1 MKRILISAA
10 LLAATTSALQAHTL
24 DGIVK
29 DNKTGEPLI
38 GTVIRVKELPN
49 VSTTT
54 GLDGT
59 FTLHELPDK
68 GKFTIIVTYMSY
80 KTKEMVVDLAKD
92 YSKGG
97 KDGKDGQF
105 TIAMDE
111 DTKQLG
117 EVVVTGHREYRSD
130 RSAVETVKNAG
141 NVLNVMSQQSIQL
154 SPDVNVAS
162 VLQRVSG
169 VTMERD
175 ASGEASY
182 AILRGMDKRYN
193 YTLVNGVKIPSPDDK
208 NRYIPLN
215 IFPSD
220 LMDRLVVSKS
230 LTADMEGDAAGGVV
244 DMVMKDAPSRF
255 QLQANA
261 AIGATD
267 YFWKDGRNYLTSN
280 RSDYTHKA
288 PYEAFGSEYK
298 AQMGSSK
305 DGSSQIGDF
314 KAGPTQL
321 KSYSNPA
328 PNFIGGLSIGNRF
341 WNDRLGVMLAG
352 SIQNTFRGTERT
364 YNSVKMASGE
374 QAMYISN
381 LHHRYYSIHDL
392 TAGAHA
398 KIDLT
403 LGNQLMPGAHK
414 LEWYNMYV
422 RTNSKGI
429 RYNNGISTE
438 YIGADSYT
446 QDDEVR
452 STSITQ
458 TIFATN
464 LKGTHHL
471 SKDFTIDWSGIFSQ
485 AKEEDPDR
493 TYVTLTNTVSTSSAD
508 VTASSDGSSDVD
520 AVGGSIWDTNKNI
533 VKTLPKSME
542 RRYQHNKDTDWAG
555 YINLSYD
562 THFANGVDAL
572 WKAGAQ
578 YRCKERSNRYYSYIF
593 NPADISQQLNGNGL
607 DQFAA
612 IDWVC
617 KTPYSQAS
625 QLNYDS
631 KEHIGGAYA
640 MVTFRSNLGELNA
653 GFRAEHTNQIYTMLQ
668 HFRNMGQVGEQSY
681 WDYLPSASI
690 KWTPTKKMN
699 VRLSY
704 YRSINRPGFY
714 EIVPYQIQGEEYQEK
729 GNPNLKRAR
738 IDNID
743 LRWEWFPSATEQV
756 LAGVFYKYLKDPIEQ
771 VFVTSDGKIGA
782 GTDAYYLPDNLG
794 NAKNMGFEIDVI
806 KYIRHFG
813 LKANYTYTHS
823 EITTSK
829 REYQEGSAEYKTGVT
844 QTRPLVNQAPH
855 TANLSLLY
863 KDTSHGW
870 NAQLAASYTGT
881 KLALVSPFKDAD
893 QWDKAMF
900 GLDLSAEKQFKNG
913 FSVFLKAN
921 NLLDAKRERFL
932 KTVNKSNLEYEGQK
946 SDKTIVGT
954 YQYGRTFLLGV
965 RYKL

>member
-1 MKRILISAA
+1 MSAA
-10 LLAATTSALQAHTL
+10 LLAASATAIQAHTL

-38 GTVIRVKELPN
+38 GTVVRVKELPN
-49 VSTTT
+49 VGTTT
-54 GLDGT
+54 GLDGS

-68 GKFTIIVTYMSY
+68 GKYTLVVSFMAY
-80 KTKEMVVDLAKD
+80 KTKEIVVDVANDDKVD
-92 YSKGG
+92 
-97 KDGKDGQF
+97 
-105 TIAMDE
+105 IPMDE
-111 DTKQLG
+111 DLKQLG
-117 EVVVTGHREYRSD
+117 EVVVTGRREYRSD
-130 RSAVETVKNAG
+130 RSAVESVKNAG

-244 DMVMKDAPSRF
+244 DMVMKDAPSCF

-261 AIGATD
+261 AIGTTD
-267 YFWKDGRNYLTSN
+267 YFWKDGRDYLTSN
-280 RSDYTHKA
+280 RSDYTKKA

-298 AQMGSSK
+298 ASMS
-305 DGSSQIGDF
+305 DF
-314 KAGPTQL
+314 KNGPMQL
-321 KSYSNPA
+321 KSHSMPA
-328 PNFIGGLSIGNRF
+328 PNFIGGLSVGNRF

-374 QAMYISN
+374 QAMYISKLN
-381 LHHRYYSIHDL
+381 HRYYSIHDL
-392 TAGAHA
+392 TTGVHA
-398 KIDLT
+398 KVDLT
-403 LGNQLMPGAHK
+403 LPKHK
-414 LEWYNMYV
+414 IEWYNMYV
-422 RTNSKGI
+422 RTNSKGV
-429 RYNNGISTE
+429 RYNNSIGTE
-438 YIGADSYT
+438 YIGANSYT
-446 QDDEVR
+446 QDDEIR
-452 STSITQ
+452 SLSTTQ
-458 TIFATN
+458 SIFATN

-471 SKDFTIDWSGIFSQ
+471 TKNFTLDWSGIFSQ

-493 TYVTLTNTVSTSSAD
+493 TYVTLSNSVSTEAD
-508 VTASSDGSSDVD
+508 ADGNILS
-520 AVGGSIWDTNKNI
+520 GNLWDTNKNI
-533 VKTLPKSME
+533 TKTFPKDAE
-542 RRYQHNKDTDWAG
+542 RRFQHNMDTDWAG
-555 YINLSYD
+555 YINLTYD
-562 THFANGVDAL
+562 THFANDVEAL

-578 YRCKERSNRYYSYIF
+578 YRRKERSNRYYSYIF
-593 NPADISQQLNGNGL
+593 SPADNAQDLDGNGL
-607 DQFAA
+607 EQFDNV
-612 IDWVC
+612 DWVC

-625 QLNYDS
+625 QLNYNS
-631 KEHIGGAYA
+631 KEHIGGAYT
-640 MVTFRSNLGELNA
+640 MVTLKTKLGELIA

-668 HFRNMGQVGEQSY
+668 HFRNMGQTGEQSY
-681 WDYLPSASI
+681 WDYLPSASL

-699 VRLSY
+699 IRLSY

-714 EIVPYQIQGEEYQEK
+714 EIVPYQIMGEEYQEK

-743 LRWEWFPSATEQV
+743 LRWEWFPSKTEQI

-782 GTDAYYLPDNLG
+782 GTDAYYMPDNLG

-813 LKANYTYTHS
+813 IKANYTYTYS
-823 EITTSK
+823 KITTSK
-829 REYQEGSAEYKTGVT
+829 REYKEGSAEYKSGVT
-844 QTRPLVNQAPH
+844 QSRPLVNQAPH
-855 TANLSLLY
+855 TANISLLY
-863 KDTSHGW
+863 KDTENGW
-870 NAQLAASYTGT
+870 NAQLASSFTGA

-900 GLDLSAEKQFKNG
+900 GIDLSAEKQFKNG
-913 FSVFLKAN
+913 FSIFFKAN
-921 NLLDAKRERFL
+921 NLLDAKRERYL
-932 KTVNKSNLEYEGQK
+932 KTVNESNLQYADQKSN
-946 SDKTIVGT
+946 KTIIGT
-954 YQYGRTFLLGV
+954 YKYGRTFLLGV

>member
-1 MKRILISAA
+1 MIQFILSAV
-10 LLAATTSALQAHTL
+10 LIAASATVVSAHTL

-29 DNKTGEPLI
+29 DNRTGEPLI
-38 GTVIRVKELPN
+38 GSVVEVKELPS
-49 VSTTT
+49 VKTTT
-54 GLDGT
+54 GLDGS

-68 GKFTIIVTYMSY
+68 GRYTLVVRYISY
-80 KTKEMVVDLAKD
+80 KTREIPVEVSDKGVV
-92 YSKGG
+92 
-97 KDGKDGQF
+97 
-105 TIAMDE
+105 TITLDE
-111 DTKQLG
+111 DLHQLG
-117 EVVVTGHREYRSD
+117 EVVIKGHKEYHSD
-130 RSAVETVKNAG
+130 RSAIDMEKTAG

-244 DMVMKDAPSRF
+244 DMVMKDAPSHF
-255 QLQANA
+255 QIQANA
-261 AIGATD
+261 AVGTSD
-267 YFWKDGRNYLTSN
+267 YFWKDSRDYLTSN

-288 PYEAFGSEYK
+288 PYEVNGPEYK
-298 AQMGSSK
+298 AATS
-305 DGSSQIGDF
+305 DF
-314 KAGPTQL
+314 SNGPTQI
-321 KSYSNPA
+321 SRHSMPA
-328 PNFIGGLSIGNRF
+328 PNFVGGLSIGNRF
-341 WNDRLGVMLAG
+341 WKDRIGVMLAG

-374 QAMYISN
+374 QSMYISS
-381 LHHRYYSIHDL
+381 LQHRYYSIHDF
-392 TAGAHA
+392 TAGVHA
-398 KIDLT
+398 KVDL
-403 LGNQLMPGAHK
+403 QLENNK

-422 RTNSKGI
+422 CTNSKSV
-429 RYNNGISTE
+429 RYNNSVNTE
-438 YIGADSYT
+438 YISSDSYT
-446 QDDEVR
+446 QDDETR
-452 STSITQ
+452 SLSQTQ
-458 TIFATN
+458 SIFATH

-471 SKDFTIDWSGIFSQ
+471 TKDFTADWAGIFSQ
-485 AKEEDPDR
+485 AKAEDPDR
-493 TYVTLTNTVSTSSAD
+493 VYLSLTNTVQSAD
-508 VTASSDGSSDVD
+508 GVDGSLWS
-520 AVGGSIWDTNKNI
+520 GNKNI
-533 VKTLPKSME
+533 LKTLPKNME
-542 RRYQHNKDTDWAG
+542 RRFQHNTDKDWAG
-555 YINLSYD
+555 YINLAYNSQLGND
-562 THFANGVDAL
+562 INAL

-578 YRCKERSNRYYSYIF
+578 YRRKERGNRYYSYIF
-593 NPADISQQLNGNGL
+593 NPSDISQKLDGNGF

-612 IDWVC
+612 IDWTC

-631 KEHIGGAYA
+631 KEHIGAAYI
-640 MVTFRSNLGELNA
+640 MTTLKSRWGELNA
-653 GFRAEHTNQIYTMLQ
+653 GVRAEHTNQIYTMLQ
-668 HFRNMGQVGEQSY
+668 KFRNMGQVGEQSY
-681 WDYLPSASI
+681 WDWLPSASI

-714 EIVPYQIQGEEYQEK
+714 EIVPYQIMGEEYQEK

-738 IDNID
+738 IDNVN

-756 LAGVFYKYLKDPIEQ
+756 LAGVFYKYLQDPIEQ
-771 VFVTSDGKIGA
+771 VFVAADGKLGSGA
-782 GTDAYYLPDNLG
+782 DAYYMPDNLG
-794 NAKNMGFEIDVI
+794 NAKNYGFEIDVV

-813 LKANYTYTHS
+813 IKANYTYTHS
-823 EITTSK
+823 TITTTK
-829 REYQEGSAEYKTGVT
+829 REYKEGSAEYKTGVT

-863 KDTSHGW
+863 KDTNYGW

-900 GLDLSAEKQFKNG
+900 GLDFSMEKKFPCG
-913 FSVFLKAN
+913 VSVFLKAN
-921 NLLDAKRERFL
+921 NLLDAKRERYL
-932 KTVNKSNLEYEGQK
+932 KTVNQSNLEYEGQR

-954 YQYGRTFLLGV
+954 YKYGRTFLIGV
-965 RYKL
+965 RVKM

>member
-1 MKRILISAA
+1 MKRLFMSAA
-10 LLAATTSALQAHTL
+10 LLAASATAIQAHTL

-38 GTVIRVKELPN
+38 GTVVRVKELPN
-49 VSTTT
+49 VGTTT
-54 GLDGT
+54 GLDGS

-68 GKFTIIVTYMSY
+68 GKYTLVVSFMAY
-80 KTKEMVVDLAKD
+80 KTKEIVVDVANDDKVD
-92 YSKGG
+92 
-97 KDGKDGQF
+97 
-105 TIAMDE
+105 IPMDE
-111 DTKQLG
+111 DLKQLG
-117 EVVVTGHREYRSD
+117 EVVVTGRREYRSD
-130 RSAVETVKNAG
+130 RSAVESVKNAG

-244 DMVMKDAPSRF
+244 DMVMKDAPSCF

-261 AIGATD
+261 AIGTTD
-267 YFWKDGRNYLTSN
+267 YFWKDGRDYLTSN
-280 RSDYTHKA
+280 RSDYTKKA

-298 AQMGSSK
+298 ASMS
-305 DGSSQIGDF
+305 DF
-314 KAGPTQL
+314 KNGPMQL
-321 KSYSNPA
+321 KSHSMPA
-328 PNFIGGLSIGNRF
+328 PNFIGGLSVGNRF

-374 QAMYISN
+374 QAMYISKLN
-381 LHHRYYSIHDL
+381 HRYYSIHDL
-392 TAGAHA
+392 TTGVHA
-398 KIDLT
+398 KVDLT
-403 LGNQLMPGAHK
+403 LPKHK
-414 LEWYNMYV
+414 IEWYNMYV
-422 RTNSKGI
+422 RTNSKGV
-429 RYNNGISTE
+429 RYNNSIGTE
-438 YIGADSYT
+438 YIGANSYT
-446 QDDEVR
+446 QDDEIR
-452 STSITQ
+452 SLSTTQ
-458 TIFATN
+458 SIFATN

-471 SKDFTIDWSGIFSQ
+471 TKNFTLDWSGIFSQ

-493 TYVTLTNTVSTSSAD
+493 TYVTLSNSVSTEAD
-508 VTASSDGSSDVD
+508 ADGNILS
-520 AVGGSIWDTNKNI
+520 GNLWDTNKNI
-533 VKTLPKSME
+533 TKTFPKDAE
-542 RRYQHNKDTDWAG
+542 RRFQHNMDTDWAG
-555 YINLSYD
+555 YINLTYD
-562 THFANGVDAL
+562 THFANDVEAL

-578 YRCKERSNRYYSYIF
+578 YRRKERSNRYYSYIF
-593 NPADISQQLNGNGL
+593 SPADNAQDLDGNGL
-607 DQFAA
+607 EQFDNV
-612 IDWVC
+612 DWVC

-625 QLNYDS
+625 QLNYNS
-631 KEHIGGAYA
+631 KEHIGGAYT
-640 MVTFRSNLGELNA
+640 MVTLKTKLGELIA

-668 HFRNMGQVGEQSY
+668 HFRNMGQTGEQSY
-681 WDYLPSASI
+681 WDYLPSASL

-699 VRLSY
+699 IRLSY

-714 EIVPYQIQGEEYQEK
+714 EIVPYQIMGEEYQEK

-743 LRWEWFPSATEQV
+743 LRWEWFPSKTEQI

-782 GTDAYYLPDNLG
+782 GTDAYYMPDNLG

-813 LKANYTYTHS
+813 IKANYTYTYS
-823 EITTSK
+823 KITTSK
-829 REYQEGSAEYKTGVT
+829 REYKEGSAEYKSGVT
-844 QTRPLVNQAPH
+844 QSRPLVNQAPH
-855 TANLSLLY
+855 TANISLLY
-863 KDTSHGW
+863 KDTENGW
-870 NAQLAASYTGT
+870 NAQLASSFTGA

-900 GLDLSAEKQFKNG
+900 GIDLSAEKQFKNG
-913 FSVFLKAN
+913 FSIFFKAN
-921 NLLDAKRERFL
+921 NLLDAKRERYL
-932 KTVNKSNLEYEGQK
+932 KTVNESNLQYADQKSN
-946 SDKTIVGT
+946 KTIIGT
-954 YQYGRTFLLGV
+954 YKYGRTFLLGV

>member
-1 MKRILISAA
+1 MKQFLLSAA
-10 LLAATTSALQAHTL
+10 LIAVSTTVATAHTL

-29 DNKTGEPLI
+29 DNRTGEPLI
-38 GTVIRVKELPN
+38 GSVIEVKELPS
-49 VSTTT
+49 VKTTT
-54 GLDGT
+54 GLDGS

-68 GKFTIIVTYMSY
+68 GRYTLVVRYISY
-80 KTKEMVVDLAKD
+80 KTREIPVDVSD
-92 YSKGG
+92 KGIVNI
-97 KDGKDGQF
+97 
-105 TIAMDE
+105 TLDE
-111 DTKQLG
+111 DSHELG
-117 EVVVTGHREYRSD
+117 EVVIKGHKEYHSD
-130 RSAVETVKNAG
+130 RSAIDMEKTAS

-154 SPDVNVAS
+154 SPDVNVAT

-244 DMVMKDAPSRF
+244 DMVMKDAPSHF
-255 QLQANA
+255 QIQANA
-261 AIGATD
+261 AVGASD
-267 YFWKDGRNYLTSN
+267 YFWKDSRDYLTSN

-288 PYEAFGSEYK
+288 PYEVNGPEYK
-298 AQMGSSK
+298 ATTS
-305 DGSSQIGDF
+305 DF
-314 KAGPTQL
+314 ASGPTQI
-321 KSYSNPA
+321 SSHSMPT
-328 PNFIGGLSIGNRF
+328 PNFVGGLSIGNRF
-341 WNDRLGVMLAG
+341 WKDRIGVMLAG

-374 QAMYISN
+374 QAMYIYS
-381 LHHRYYSIHDL
+381 LQHRYYSIHDL
-392 TAGAHA
+392 TAGVHA
-398 KIDLT
+398 KVDL
-403 LGNQLMPGAHK
+403 QLEYNK
-414 LEWYNMYV
+414 FEWYNMYV
-422 RTNSKGI
+422 RTNSKGV
-429 RYNNGISTE
+429 RYNNSVNTE
-438 YIGADSYT
+438 YISSDSYT
-446 QDDEVR
+446 QDDETR
-452 STSITQ
+452 SLSQTQ
-458 TIFATN
+458 SIFATHI
-464 LKGTHHL
+464 KGTHHL
-471 SKDFTIDWSGIFSQ
+471 TKDFTVDWAGIFSQ
-485 AKEEDPDR
+485 AKSEDPDR
-493 TYVTLTNTVSTSSAD
+493 VYLSLTNTIHSTEG
-508 VTASSDGSSDVD
+508 VDGSLWS
-520 AVGGSIWDTNKNI
+520 GNKNI
-533 VKTLPKSME
+533 LKTMPKNME
-542 RRYQHNKDTDWAG
+542 RRFQHNTDKDWAG
-555 YINLSYD
+555 YINLTYNTQLGND
-562 THFANGVDAL
+562 INAL

-578 YRCKERSNRYYSYIF
+578 YRRKERGNRFYSYNF
-593 NPADISQQLNGNGL
+593 TPTDISQKLDGNGF

-612 IDWVC
+612 IDWTC

-631 KEHIGGAYA
+631 KEHIGAAYI
-640 MVTFRSNLGELNA
+640 MTTLKSRWGELNA
-653 GFRAEHTNQIYTMLQ
+653 GLRAEHTNQIYTMLQ
-668 HFRNMGQVGEQSY
+668 KFRNMGQVGEQSY
-681 WDYLPSASI
+681 WDWLPSASL

-714 EIVPYQIQGEEYQEK
+714 EIVPYQIMGEEYQEK

-738 IDNID
+738 IDNVD

-756 LAGVFYKYLKDPIEQ
+756 LAGVFYKYLQDPIEQ
-771 VFVTSDGKIGA
+771 VFVAADGKLGSGA
-782 GTDAYYLPDNLG
+782 DAYYMPDNLG
-794 NAKNMGFEIDVI
+794 NAKNYGFEIDVV

-813 LKANYTYTHS
+813 IKANYTYTHS
-823 EITTSK
+823 TITTTK
-829 REYQEGSAEYKTGVT
+829 REYKEGSAEYKTGVT

-863 KDTSHGW
+863 KDTNYGW

-900 GLDLSAEKQFKNG
+900 GLDFSMEKKFPCG
-913 FSVFLKAN
+913 VSVFLKAN
-921 NLLDAKRERFL
+921 NLLDTKRERYL
-932 KTVNKSNLEYEGQK
+932 KTVNQSNLEYEGQS

-954 YQYGRTFLLGV
+954 YKYGRTYLVGV
-965 RYKL
+965 RVKI

>member
-1 MKRILISAA
+1 MKQFLLSTALIAVSTTV
-10 LLAATTSALQAHTL
+10 ATAHTL

-29 DNKTGEPLI
+29 DNRTGEPLI
-38 GTVIRVKELPN
+38 GSVIEVKELPS
-49 VSTTT
+49 VKTTT
-54 GLDGT
+54 GLDGS

-68 GKFTIIVTYMSY
+68 GRYTLVVRYISY
-80 KTKEMVVDLAKD
+80 KTREIPVDVSD
-92 YSKGG
+92 KGIVNI
-97 KDGKDGQF
+97 
-105 TIAMDE
+105 TLDE
-111 DTKQLG
+111 DLRELG
-117 EVVVTGHREYRSD
+117 EVVIKGHKEYHSD
-130 RSAVETVKNAG
+130 RSAIDMEKTAG

-154 SPDVNVAS
+154 SPDVNVAT

-244 DMVMKDAPSRF
+244 DMVMKDAPSHF
-255 QLQANA
+255 QIQANA
-261 AIGATD
+261 AVGASD
-267 YFWKDGRNYLTSN
+267 YFWKDSRDYLTSN

-288 PYEAFGSEYK
+288 PYEVNGPEYK
-298 AQMGSSK
+298 ATTS
-305 DGSSQIGDF
+305 DF
-314 KAGPTQL
+314 ASGPTQI
-321 KSYSNPA
+321 SRHSMPA
-328 PNFIGGLSIGNRF
+328 PNFVGGLSIGNRF
-341 WNDRLGVMLAG
+341 WKDRIGVMLAG

-374 QAMYISN
+374 QAMYIYS
-381 LHHRYYSIHDL
+381 LQHRYYSIHDL
-392 TAGAHA
+392 TAGVHA
-398 KIDLT
+398 KVDL
-403 LGNQLMPGAHK
+403 QLENNK
-414 LEWYNMYV
+414 FEWYNMYV
-422 RTNSKGI
+422 RTNSNGV
-429 RYNNGISTE
+429 RYNNSVNTE
-438 YIGADSYT
+438 YISSDSYT
-446 QDDEVR
+446 QDDETR
-452 STSITQ
+452 SLSQTQ
-458 TIFATN
+458 SIFATHI
-464 LKGTHHL
+464 KGTHHL
-471 SKDFTIDWSGIFSQ
+471 TKDFTVDWAGIFSQ
-485 AKEEDPDR
+485 AKSEDPDR
-493 TYVTLTNTVSTSSAD
+493 VYLSLTNTIHSAEG
-508 VTASSDGSSDVD
+508 VDGSLWS
-520 AVGGSIWDTNKNI
+520 GNKNI
-533 VKTLPKSME
+533 LKTMPKNME
-542 RRYQHNKDTDWAG
+542 RRFQHNTDKDWAG
-555 YINLSYD
+555 YINLAYNSQLG
-562 THFANGVDAL
+562 NNINAL

-578 YRCKERSNRYYSYIF
+578 YRRKERGNRYYSYNF
-593 NPADISQQLNGNGL
+593 TPTDISQKLDGNGF

-612 IDWVC
+612 IDWTC

-631 KEHIGGAYA
+631 KEHIGAAYI
-640 MVTFRSNLGELNA
+640 MTTLKSRWGELNA
-653 GFRAEHTNQIYTMLQ
+653 GLRAEHTNQIYTMLQ
-668 HFRNMGQVGEQSY
+668 KFRNMGQVGEQSY
-681 WDYLPSASI
+681 WDWLPSASL

-714 EIVPYQIQGEEYQEK
+714 EIVPYQIMGEEYQEK

-756 LAGVFYKYLKDPIEQ
+756 LAGVFYKYLQDPIEQ
-771 VFVTSDGKIGA
+771 VFVAADGKLGSGA
-782 GTDAYYLPDNLG
+782 DAYYMPDNLG
-794 NAKNMGFEIDVI
+794 NAKNYGFEIDVV

-813 LKANYTYTHS
+813 IKANYTYTHS
-823 EITTSK
+823 RITTSK
-829 REYQEGSAEYKTGVT
+829 REYKEGSAEYKTGVT
-844 QTRPLVNQAPH
+844 QSRPLVNQAPH

-863 KDTSHGW
+863 KDTNYGW

-900 GLDLSAEKQFKNG
+900 GLDFSMEKKFPCG
-913 FSVFLKAN
+913 VSVFLKAN
-921 NLLDAKRERFL
+921 NLLDAKRERYL
-932 KTVNKSNLEYEGQK
+932 KTVNQSNLEYEGQS

-954 YQYGRTFLLGV
+954 YKYGRTYLVGV
-965 RYKL
+965 RVKI

>member
-1 MKRILISAA
+1 MKRLFMSAA
-10 LLAATTSALQAHTL
+10 LLAASATAIQAHTL

-38 GTVIRVKELPN
+38 GTVVRVKELPN
-49 VSTTT
+49 VGTTT
-54 GLDGT
+54 GLDGS

-68 GKFTIIVTYMSY
+68 GKYTLVVSFMAY
-80 KTKEMVVDLAKD
+80 KTKEIVVDVANDDKVD
-92 YSKGG
+92 
-97 KDGKDGQF
+97 
-105 TIAMDE
+105 IPMDE
-111 DTKQLG
+111 DLKQLG
-117 EVVVTGHREYRSD
+117 EVVVTGRREYRSE
-130 RSAVETVKNAG
+130 RSAVESVKNAG

-244 DMVMKDAPSRF
+244 DMVMKDAPSCF

-261 AIGATD
+261 AIGTTD
-267 YFWKDGRNYLTSN
+267 YFWKDGRDYLTSN
-280 RSDYTHKA
+280 RSDYTKKA

-298 AQMGSSK
+298 ASMS
-305 DGSSQIGDF
+305 DF
-314 KAGPTQL
+314 KNGPMQL
-321 KSYSNPA
+321 KSHSMPA
-328 PNFIGGLSIGNRF
+328 PNFIGGLSVGNRF

-374 QAMYISN
+374 QAMYISKLN
-381 LHHRYYSIHDL
+381 HRYYSIHDL
-392 TAGAHA
+392 TTGVHA
-398 KIDLT
+398 KVDLT
-403 LGNQLMPGAHK
+403 LPKHK
-414 LEWYNMYV
+414 IEWYNMYV
-422 RTNSKGI
+422 RTNSKGV
-429 RYNNGISTE
+429 RYNNSIGTE
-438 YIGADSYT
+438 YIGANSYT
-446 QDDEVR
+446 QDDEIR
-452 STSITQ
+452 SLSTTQ
-458 TIFATN
+458 SIFATN

-471 SKDFTIDWSGIFSQ
+471 TKNFTLDWSGIFSQ

-493 TYVTLTNTVSTSSAD
+493 TYVTLSNSVSTEAD
-508 VTASSDGSSDVD
+508 ADGNILS
-520 AVGGSIWDTNKNI
+520 GNLWDSNKNI
-533 VKTLPKSME
+533 TKTFPKDAE
-542 RRYQHNKDTDWAG
+542 RRFQHNKDTDWAG
-555 YINLSYD
+555 YINLTYD
-562 THFANGVDAL
+562 THFANDVEAL

-578 YRCKERSNRYYSYIF
+578 YRRKERSNRYYSYIF
-593 NPADISQQLNGNGL
+593 SPADNAQDLDGNGL
-607 DQFAA
+607 EQFDNV
-612 IDWVC
+612 DWVC

-631 KEHIGGAYA
+631 KEHIGGAYT
-640 MVTFRSNLGELNA
+640 MVTLKTKLGELIA

-668 HFRNMGQVGEQSY
+668 HFRNMGQTGEQSY
-681 WDYLPSASI
+681 WDYLPSASL

-699 VRLSY
+699 IRLSY

-714 EIVPYQIQGEEYQEK
+714 EIVPYQIMGEEYQEK

-743 LRWEWFPSATEQV
+743 LRWEWFPSKTEQI

-782 GTDAYYLPDNLG
+782 GTDAYYMPDNLG

-813 LKANYTYTHS
+813 IKANYTYTYS
-823 EITTSK
+823 KITTSK
-829 REYQEGSAEYKTGVT
+829 REYKEGSAEYKSGVT
-844 QTRPLVNQAPH
+844 QSRPLVNQAPH
-855 TANLSLLY
+855 TANISLLY
-863 KDTSHGW
+863 KDTENGW
-870 NAQLAASYTGT
+870 NAQLASSFTGA

-913 FSVFLKAN
+913 FSIFFKAN
-921 NLLDAKRERFL
+921 NLLDAKRERYL
-932 KTVNKSNLEYEGQK
+932 KTVNESNLQYADQKSN
-946 SDKTIVGT
+946 KTIIGT
-954 YQYGRTFLLGV
+954 YKYGRTFLLGV

>member
-1 MKRILISAA
+1 MSAA
-10 LLAATTSALQAHTL
+10 LLAASATAIQAHTL

-38 GTVIRVKELPN
+38 GTVVRVKELPN
-49 VSTTT
+49 VGTTT
-54 GLDGT
+54 GLDGS

-68 GKFTIIVTYMSY
+68 GKYTLVVSFMAY
-80 KTKEMVVDLAKD
+80 KTKEIVVDVANDDKVD
-92 YSKGG
+92 
-97 KDGKDGQF
+97 
-105 TIAMDE
+105 IPMDE
-111 DTKQLG
+111 DLKQLG
-117 EVVVTGHREYRSD
+117 EVVVTGRREYRSD

-230 LTADMEGDAAGGVV
+230 LTADMEADAAGGVV
-244 DMVMKDAPSRF
+244 DMVMKDAPSCF

-261 AIGATD
+261 AIGTTD
-267 YFWKDGRNYLTSN
+267 YFWKDGRDYLTSN
-280 RSDYTHKA
+280 RSDYTKKA

-298 AQMGSSK
+298 ASMS
-305 DGSSQIGDF
+305 DF
-314 KAGPTQL
+314 KNGPVQL
-321 KSYSNPA
+321 KSHSIPA
-328 PNFIGGLSIGNRF
+328 PNFIGGLSIGSRF

-374 QAMYISN
+374 HAMYISKLN
-381 LHHRYYSIHDL
+381 HRYYSIHDL
-392 TAGAHA
+392 TTGAHA
-398 KIDLT
+398 KVDLT
-403 LGNQLMPGAHK
+403 LPKHK
-414 LEWYNMYV
+414 IEWYNMYV
-422 RTNSKGI
+422 RTNSKGV
-429 RYNNGISTE
+429 RYNNSIGTE
-438 YIGADSYT
+438 YIGANSYT
-446 QDDEVR
+446 QDDEIR
-452 STSITQ
+452 SLSTTQ
-458 TIFATN
+458 SIFATN

-471 SKDFTIDWSGIFSQ
+471 TKNFTLDWSGIFSQ

-493 TYVTLTNTVSTSSAD
+493 TYVTLSNSVSTEAD
-508 VTASSDGSSDVD
+508 ADGNILS
-520 AVGGSIWDTNKNI
+520 GNLWDTNKNI
-533 VKTLPKSME
+533 TKTFPKDAE
-542 RRYQHNKDTDWAG
+542 RRFQHNMDTDWAG
-555 YINLSYD
+555 YINLTYD
-562 THFANGVDAL
+562 THFANDVEAL

-578 YRCKERSNRYYSYIF
+578 YRRKERCNRYYSYIF
-593 NPADISQQLNGNGL
+593 SPADNAQDLDGNGL
-607 DQFAA
+607 EQFDNV
-612 IDWVC
+612 DWVC

-640 MVTFRSNLGELNA
+640 MVTLKTKLGELIA

-668 HFRNMGQVGEQSY
+668 HFRNMGQIGEQSY
-681 WDYLPSASI
+681 WDYLPSASL

-714 EIVPYQIQGEEYQEK
+714 EIVPYQIMGEEYQEK

-743 LRWEWFPSATEQV
+743 LRWEWFPSKTEQI

-782 GTDAYYLPDNLG
+782 GTDAYYMPDNLG

-813 LKANYTYTHS
+813 IKANYTYTYS
-823 EITTSK
+823 KITTSK
-829 REYQEGSAEYKTGVT
+829 REYKEGSAEYQSGVT
-844 QTRPLVNQAPH
+844 QSRPLVNQAPH
-855 TANLSLLY
+855 TANISLLY
-863 KDTSHGW
+863 KDTENGW
-870 NAQLAASYTGT
+870 NAQLASSFTGA

-893 QWDKAMF
+893 QWEKAMF

-913 FSVFLKAN
+913 FSIFFKAN
-921 NLLDAKRERFL
+921 NLLDAKRERYL
-932 KTVNKSNLEYEGQK
+932 KTVNESNLEYEGQK
-946 SDKTIVGT
+946 SNKTIIGT
-954 YQYGRTFLLGV
+954 YKYGRTFLLGV

>member
-1 MKRILISAA
+1 MKKYLISAA
-10 LLAATTSALQAHTL
+10 LLAAAATSISAHTL
-24 DGIVK
+24 DGLVK

-59 FTLHELPDK
+59 FTLHELPEK
-68 GKFTIIVTYMSY
+68 GKFTLVISYMSY
-80 KTKEMVVDLAKD
+80 KTKELVVDVAK
-92 YSKGG
+92 
-97 KDGKDGQF
+97 KDKVD
-105 TIAMDE
+105 IPLDE
-111 DTKQLG
+111 DSKQLG
-117 EVVVTGHREYRSD
+117 EVVVTGHKEYHSD
-130 RSAVETVKNAG
+130 RSAIDLEKTAG

-215 IFPSD
+215 LFPSD

-244 DMVMKDAPSRF
+244 DMVMKDAPSHF
-255 QLQANA
+255 QLQANG
-261 AIGATD
+261 AIGASD

-280 RSDYTHKA
+280 RSDYTHES
-288 PYEAFGSEYK
+288 PYEANGKDYK
-298 AQMGSSK
+298 ATMA
-305 DGSSQIGDF
+305 DF
-314 KAGPTQL
+314 KNGPMQV
-321 KSYSNPA
+321 KSHSIPA

-341 WNDRLGVMLAG
+341 WKDCLGVMLAG
-352 SIQNTFRGTERT
+352 SIQNVFRGTERT

-374 QAMYISN
+374 QAMYISSLN
-381 LHHRYYSIHDL
+381 HRYYSIHDL
-392 TAGAHA
+392 TTGLHA
-398 KIDLT
+398 KIDLS
-403 LGNQLMPGAHK
+403 LGNHK

-422 RTNSKGI
+422 RTNSKGL
-429 RYNNGISTE
+429 RYNNSISTE
-438 YIGADSYT
+438 YIGSDTYT
-446 QDDEVR
+446 QDDEIR
-452 STSITQ
+452 SQSQTQ
-458 TIFATN
+458 SIFATN

-471 SKDFTIDWSGIFSQ
+471 TKDFTVDWSGVFSQ

-493 TYVTLTNTVSTSSAD
+493 SYVTLTNSVE
-508 VTASSDGSSDVD
+508 ASQGVD
-520 AVGGSIWDTNKNI
+520 GSIWSNDKSI

-542 RRYQHNKDTDWAG
+542 RRFQHNKDTDRAG

-562 THFANGVDAL
+562 THFSDDVDAL

-578 YRCKERSNRYYSYIF
+578 YRRKERSNRYYSYIF
-593 NPADISQQLNGNGL
+593 NPANISQKLDGNGL
-607 DQFAA
+607 DQFDAA
-612 IDWVC
+612 DWKC
-617 KTPYSQAS
+617 TTPYSQAS

-640 MVTFRSNLGELNA
+640 MVTFRSKLGELNA

-690 KWTPTKKMN
+690 KWTPTQKMN

-714 EIVPYQIQGEEYQEK
+714 EIVPYQIMGEEYQER

-738 IDNID
+738 IDNLD
-743 LRWEWFPSATEQV
+743 LRWEWFPSKTEQV
-756 LAGVFYKYLKDPIEQ
+756 MAGIFYKYLKDPIEQ
-771 VFVTSDGKIGA
+771 VFVASDGKIGA
-782 GTDAYYLPDNLG
+782 GTDAYYMPDNLG

-813 LKANYTYTHS
+813 VKANYTYTHS
-823 EITTSK
+823 RITTSK

-855 TANLSLLY
+855 TANLSFLY
-863 KDTSHGW
+863 KDTNHGW
-870 NAQLAASYTGT
+870 NGQLAASYTGT

-900 GLDLSAEKQFKNG
+900 GLDLSGEKKFHNG
-913 FSVFLKAN
+913 ISIFVKAN
-921 NLLDAKRERFL
+921 NLLDAKRERYL
-932 KTVNKSNLEYEGQK
+932 KTVNKDNLEYEGQR
-946 SDKTIVGT
+946 SDRTIVGT
-954 YQYGRTFLLGV
+954 YKYGRTFLVGV
-965 RYKL
+965 RYNLK

>member
-1 MKRILISAA
+1 MKRLFMSAA
-10 LLAATTSALQAHTL
+10 LLAASATAIQAHTL

-38 GTVIRVKELPN
+38 GTVVRVKELPN
-49 VSTTT
+49 VGTTT
-54 GLDGT
+54 GLDGS

-68 GKFTIIVTYMSY
+68 GKYTLVVSFMAY
-80 KTKEMVVDLAKD
+80 KTKEIVVDVANDEKVD
-92 YSKGG
+92 
-97 KDGKDGQF
+97 
-105 TIAMDE
+105 IPMDE
-111 DTKQLG
+111 DLKQLG
-117 EVVVTGHREYRSD
+117 EVVVTGRREYRSD
-130 RSAVETVKNAG
+130 RSAVESVKNAG
-141 NVLNVMSQQSIQL
+141 NVLIVRRQQSIQL

-244 DMVMKDAPSRF
+244 DMVMKDAPSCF
-255 QLQANA
+255 QFQANA
-261 AIGATD
+261 AIGTTD
-267 YFWKDGRNYLTSN
+267 YFWKDGRDYITSN
-280 RSDYTHKA
+280 RSDYTKKA

-298 AQMGSSK
+298 ASMS
-305 DGSSQIGDF
+305 DF
-314 KAGPTQL
+314 KNGPVQL
-321 KSYSNPA
+321 KSHSMPA
-328 PNFIGGLSIGNRF
+328 PNFIGGLSVGNRF
-341 WNDRLGVMLAG
+341 WNDRLGVILAG

-374 QAMYISN
+374 QAMYISKLN
-381 LHHRYYSIHDL
+381 HRYYSIHDL
-392 TAGAHA
+392 TTGAHA

-403 LGNQLMPGAHK
+403 LPGHK
-414 LEWYNMYV
+414 IEWYNMYV
-422 RTNSKGI
+422 RTNSKGV
-429 RYNNGISTE
+429 RYNNSIGTE
-438 YIGADSYT
+438 YIGANSYT
-446 QDDEVR
+446 QDDEIR
-452 STSITQ
+452 SLSTTQ
-458 TIFATN
+458 SIFATN

-471 SKDFTIDWSGIFSQ
+471 TKNFTLDWSGIFSQ

-493 TYVTLTNTVSTSSAD
+493 TYVTLSNSVSTEAD
-508 VTASSDGSSDVD
+508 ADGNILS
-520 AVGGSIWDTNKNI
+520 GNLWDTNKNI
-533 VKTLPKSME
+533 TKTFPKDAE
-542 RRYQHNKDTDWAG
+542 RRFQHNMDTDWAG
-555 YINLSYD
+555 YINLTYD
-562 THFANGVDAL
+562 THFANDVEAL

-578 YRCKERSNRYYSYIF
+578 YRRKERSNRYYSYIF
-593 NPADISQQLNGNGL
+593 SPADNAQDLDGNGL
-607 DQFAA
+607 EQFDNV
-612 IDWVC
+612 DWVC

-640 MVTFRSNLGELNA
+640 MVTLKTKLGELIA

-668 HFRNMGQVGEQSY
+668 HFRNMGQIGEQSY
-681 WDYLPSASI
+681 WDYLPSASL
-690 KWTPTKKMN
+690 KWTPTKNMN
-699 VRLSY
+699 IRLSY

-714 EIVPYQIQGEEYQEK
+714 EIVPYQIMGEEYQEK

-743 LRWEWFPSATEQV
+743 LRWEWFPSKTEQI

-782 GTDAYYLPDNLG
+782 GTDAYYMPDNLG

-813 LKANYTYTHS
+813 IKANYTYTYS
-823 EITTSK
+823 KITTSK
-829 REYQEGSAEYKTGVT
+829 REYKEGSAEYKSGVT
-844 QTRPLVNQAPH
+844 QSRPLVNQAPH
-855 TANLSLLY
+855 TANISLLY
-863 KDTSHGW
+863 KDTENGW
-870 NAQLAASYTGT
+870 NAQLASSFTGA

-913 FSVFLKAN
+913 FSIFFKAN
-921 NLLDAKRERFL
+921 NLLDAKRERYL
-932 KTVNKSNLEYEGQK
+932 KTVNESNLEYEGQK

>member
-1 MKRILISAA
+1 MKRLFMSAA
-10 LLAATTSALQAHTL
+10 LLAASATAIQAHTL

-38 GTVIRVKELPN
+38 GTVVRVKELPN
-49 VSTTT
+49 VGTTT
-54 GLDGT
+54 GLDGS

-68 GKFTIIVTYMSY
+68 GKYTLVVTFMAY
-80 KTKEMVVDLAKD
+80 KTKEIVVDVANDEKVD
-92 YSKGG
+92 
-97 KDGKDGQF
+97 
-105 TIAMDE
+105 IPMDE
-111 DTKQLG
+111 DLKQLG
-117 EVVVTGHREYRSD
+117 EVVVTGRREYRSD
-130 RSAVETVKNAG
+130 RSAVESVKNAG

-244 DMVMKDAPSRF
+244 DMVMKDAPSCF
-255 QLQANA
+255 QFQANA
-261 AIGATD
+261 AIGTTD
-267 YFWKDGRNYLTSN
+267 YFWKDGRDYLTSN
-280 RSDYTHKA
+280 RSDYTKKA

-298 AQMGSSK
+298 ASMS
-305 DGSSQIGDF
+305 DF
-314 KAGPTQL
+314 KNGPMQL
-321 KSYSNPA
+321 KSHSMPA
-328 PNFIGGLSIGNRF
+328 PNFIGGLSVGNRF

-374 QAMYISN
+374 QAMYISKLN
-381 LHHRYYSIHDL
+381 HRYYSIHDL
-392 TAGAHA
+392 TTGVHA
-398 KIDLT
+398 KVDLT
-403 LGNQLMPGAHK
+403 LPKHK
-414 LEWYNMYV
+414 IEWYNMYV
-422 RTNSKGI
+422 RINSKGV
-429 RYNNGISTE
+429 RYNNSIGTE
-438 YIGADSYT
+438 YIGANSYT
-446 QDDEVR
+446 QDDEIR
-452 STSITQ
+452 SLSTTQ
-458 TIFATN
+458 SIFATN

-471 SKDFTIDWSGIFSQ
+471 TKNFTLDWSGIFSQ

-493 TYVTLTNTVSTSSAD
+493 TYVTLSNSVSTEAD
-508 VTASSDGSSDVD
+508 ADGNILS
-520 AVGGSIWDTNKNI
+520 GNLWDTNKNI
-533 VKTLPKSME
+533 TKTFPKDAE
-542 RRYQHNKDTDWAG
+542 RRFQHNKDTDWAG
-555 YINLSYD
+555 YINLTYD
-562 THFANGVDAL
+562 THFANDVEAL

-578 YRCKERSNRYYSYIF
+578 YRRKERSNRYYSYIF
-593 NPADISQQLNGNGL
+593 SPADNAQDLDGNGL
-607 DQFAA
+607 EQFDNV
-612 IDWVC
+612 DWVC

-625 QLNYDS
+625 QLNYNS

-640 MVTFRSNLGELNA
+640 MVTLKTKLGELIA

-668 HFRNMGQVGEQSY
+668 HFRNMGQIGEQSY
-681 WDYLPSASI
+681 WDYLPSASL
-690 KWTPTKKMN
+690 KWTPTKNMN
-699 VRLSY
+699 IRLSY

-714 EIVPYQIQGEEYQEK
+714 EIVPYQIMGEEYQEK

-743 LRWEWFPSATEQV
+743 LRLEWFPSKTEQI

-782 GTDAYYLPDNLG
+782 GTDAYYMPDNLG

-813 LKANYTYTHS
+813 IKANYTYTYS
-823 EITTSK
+823 KITTSK
-829 REYQEGSAEYKTGVT
+829 REYKEGSAEYKSGVT
-844 QTRPLVNQAPH
+844 QSRPLVNQAPH
-855 TANLSLLY
+855 TANISLLY
-863 KDTSHGW
+863 KDTENGW
-870 NAQLAASYTGT
+870 NAQLASSFTGA

-893 QWDKAMF
+893 QWEKAMF

-913 FSVFLKAN
+913 FSIFFKAN
-921 NLLDAKRERFL
+921 NLLDAKRERYL
-932 KTVNKSNLEYEGQK
+932 KTVNESNLEYEGQK

>member
-1 MKRILISAA
+1 MKRLFMSAA
-10 LLAATTSALQAHTL
+10 LLAASATAIQAHTL

-38 GTVIRVKELPN
+38 GTVVRVKELPN
-49 VSTTT
+49 VGTTT
-54 GLDGT
+54 GLDGS

-68 GKFTIIVTYMSY
+68 GKYTLVVSFMAY
-80 KTKEMVVDLAKD
+80 KTKEIVVDVANDDKVD
-92 YSKGG
+92 
-97 KDGKDGQF
+97 
-105 TIAMDE
+105 IPMDE
-111 DTKQLG
+111 DLKQLG
-117 EVVVTGHREYRSD
+117 EVVVTGRREYRSD
-130 RSAVETVKNAG
+130 RSAVESVKNAG

-244 DMVMKDAPSRF
+244 DMVMKDAPSCF

-261 AIGATD
+261 AIGTTD
-267 YFWKDGRNYLTSN
+267 YFWKDGRDYLTSN
-280 RSDYTHKA
+280 RSDYTKKA

-298 AQMGSSK
+298 ASIS
-305 DGSSQIGDF
+305 DF
-314 KAGPTQL
+314 KNGPVQL
-321 KSYSNPA
+321 KNHPMPA
-328 PNFIGGLSIGNRF
+328 PNFIGGLSVGNRF

-374 QAMYISN
+374 QAMYISKLN
-381 LHHRYYSIHDL
+381 HRYYSIHDL
-392 TAGAHA
+392 TTGVHA
-398 KIDLT
+398 KVDLT
-403 LGNQLMPGAHK
+403 LPKHK
-414 LEWYNMYV
+414 IEWYNMYV
-422 RTNSKGI
+422 RTNSKGV
-429 RYNNGISTE
+429 RYNNSIGTE
-438 YIGADSYT
+438 YIGANSYT
-446 QDDEVR
+446 QDDEIR
-452 STSITQ
+452 SLSTTQ
-458 TIFATN
+458 SIFATN

-471 SKDFTIDWSGIFSQ
+471 TKNFTLDWSGIFSQ

-493 TYVTLTNTVSTSSAD
+493 TYVTLSNSVSTEAD
-508 VTASSDGSSDVD
+508 ADGNILS
-520 AVGGSIWDTNKNI
+520 GNLWDTNKNI
-533 VKTLPKSME
+533 TKTFPKDAE
-542 RRYQHNKDTDWAG
+542 RRFQHNMDTDWAG
-555 YINLSYD
+555 YINLTYD
-562 THFANGVDAL
+562 THFANDVEAL

-578 YRCKERSNRYYSYIF
+578 YRRKERSNRYYSYIF
-593 NPADISQQLNGNGL
+593 SPADNAQDLDGNGL
-607 DQFAA
+607 EQFDNV
-612 IDWVC
+612 DWVC

-640 MVTFRSNLGELNA
+640 MVTLKTKLGELIA

-668 HFRNMGQVGEQSY
+668 HFRNMGQTGEQSY
-681 WDYLPSASI
+681 WDYLPSASL

-699 VRLSY
+699 IRLSY

-714 EIVPYQIQGEEYQEK
+714 EIVPYQIMGEEYQEK

-743 LRWEWFPSATEQV
+743 LRWEWFPSKTEQI

-782 GTDAYYLPDNLG
+782 GTDAYYMPDNLG

-813 LKANYTYTHS
+813 IKANYTYTYS
-823 EITTSK
+823 KITTSK
-829 REYQEGSAEYKTGVT
+829 REYKEGSAEYKSGVT
-844 QTRPLVNQAPH
+844 QSRPLVNQAPH
-855 TANLSLLY
+855 TANISLLY
-863 KDTSHGW
+863 KDTENGW
-870 NAQLAASYTGT
+870 NAQLASSFTGA

-900 GLDLSAEKQFKNG
+900 GIDLSAEKQFKNG
-913 FSVFLKAN
+913 FSIFFKAN
-921 NLLDAKRERFL
+921 NLLDAKRERYL
-932 KTVNKSNLEYEGQK
+932 KTVNESNLQYADQKSN
-946 SDKTIVGT
+946 KTIIGT
-954 YQYGRTFLLGV
+954 YKYGRTFLLGV

>member
-1 MKRILISAA
+1 MKRLFMSAA
-10 LLAATTSALQAHTL
+10 LLAASATAIQAHTL

-38 GTVIRVKELPN
+38 GTVVRVKELPN
-49 VSTTT
+49 VGTTT
-54 GLDGT
+54 GLDGS

-68 GKFTIIVTYMSY
+68 GKYTLVVSFMAY
-80 KTKEMVVDLAKD
+80 KTKEIVVDVANDEKVD
-92 YSKGG
+92 
-97 KDGKDGQF
+97 
-105 TIAMDE
+105 IPMDE
-111 DTKQLG
+111 DLKQLG
-117 EVVVTGHREYRSD
+117 EVVVTGRREYRSD

-244 DMVMKDAPSRF
+244 DMVMKDAPSCF
-255 QLQANA
+255 QFQANA
-261 AIGATD
+261 AIGTTD
-267 YFWKDGRNYLTSN
+267 YFWKDGRDYITSN
-280 RSDYTHKA
+280 RSDYTKKA

-298 AQMGSSK
+298 ASMS
-305 DGSSQIGDF
+305 DF
-314 KAGPTQL
+314 KNGPVQL
-321 KSYSNPA
+321 KSHSMPA
-328 PNFIGGLSIGNRF
+328 PNFIGGLSVGNRF
-341 WNDRLGVMLAG
+341 WNDRLGVILAG
-352 SIQNTFRGTERT
+352 SIQNTFHGTERT

-374 QAMYISN
+374 QAMYISKLN
-381 LHHRYYSIHDL
+381 HRYYSIHDL
-392 TAGAHA
+392 TTGVHA
-398 KIDLT
+398 KFDLT
-403 LGNQLMPGAHK
+403 LPEHK
-414 LEWYNMYV
+414 IEWYNMYV
-422 RTNSKGI
+422 RTNSKGV
-429 RYNNGISTE
+429 RYNNSIGTE
-438 YIGADSYT
+438 YIGANSYT
-446 QDDEVR
+446 QDDEIR
-452 STSITQ
+452 SLSTTQ
-458 TIFATN
+458 SIFATN

-471 SKDFTIDWSGIFSQ
+471 TKNFTLDWSGIFSQ

-493 TYVTLTNTVSTSSAD
+493 TYVTLSNSVSTEAD
-508 VTASSDGSSDVD
+508 ADGNILS
-520 AVGGSIWDTNKNI
+520 GNLWDTNKNI
-533 VKTLPKSME
+533 TKTFPKDAE
-542 RRYQHNKDTDWAG
+542 RRFQHNMDTDWAG
-555 YINLSYD
+555 YINLTYD
-562 THFANGVDAL
+562 THFANDVEAL

-578 YRCKERSNRYYSYIF
+578 YRRKERCNRYYSYIF
-593 NPADISQQLNGNGL
+593 SPADNAQDLDGNGL
-607 DQFAA
+607 EQFDNV
-612 IDWVC
+612 DWVC

-640 MVTFRSNLGELNA
+640 MVTLKTKLGELIA

-668 HFRNMGQVGEQSY
+668 HFRNMGQIGEQSY
-681 WDYLPSASI
+681 WDYLPSASL
-690 KWTPTKKMN
+690 KWTPTKNMN
-699 VRLSY
+699 IRLSY

-714 EIVPYQIQGEEYQEK
+714 EIVPYQIMGEEYQEK

-743 LRWEWFPSATEQV
+743 LRWEWFPSKTEQI

-782 GTDAYYLPDNLG
+782 GTDAYYMPDNLG

-813 LKANYTYTHS
+813 IKANYTYTYS
-823 EITTSK
+823 KITTSK
-829 REYQEGSAEYKTGVT
+829 REYKEGSAEYKSGVT
-844 QTRPLVNQAPH
+844 QSRPLVNQAPH
-855 TANLSLLY
+855 TANISLLY
-863 KDTSHGW
+863 KDTENGW
-870 NAQLAASYTGT
+870 NAQLASSFTGA

-913 FSVFLKAN
+913 FSIFFKAN
-921 NLLDAKRERFL
+921 NLLDAKRERYL
-932 KTVNKSNLEYEGQK
+932 KTVNESNLEYEGQK

>member
-1 MKRILISAA
+1 MKRLFMSAA
-10 LLAATTSALQAHTL
+10 LLAASATAIQAHTL

-49 VSTTT
+49 VGTTT
-54 GLDGT
+54 GLDGS

-68 GKFTIIVTYMSY
+68 GKYTLVVSFMAY
-80 KTKEMVVDLAKD
+80 KTKEIVVDVANDEKVD
-92 YSKGG
+92 
-97 KDGKDGQF
+97 
-105 TIAMDE
+105 IPMDE
-111 DTKQLG
+111 DLKQLG
-117 EVVVTGHREYRSD
+117 EVVVTGRREYRSD

-220 LMDRLVVSKS
+220 LMERLVVSKS

-244 DMVMKDAPSRF
+244 DMVMKDAPSCF
-255 QLQANA
+255 QFQANA
-261 AIGATD
+261 AIGTTD
-267 YFWKDGRNYLTSN
+267 YFWKDGRDYITSN
-280 RSDYTHKA
+280 RSDYTKKA

-298 AQMGSSK
+298 ASMS
-305 DGSSQIGDF
+305 DF
-314 KAGPTQL
+314 KNGPVQL
-321 KSYSNPA
+321 KSHSMPA
-328 PNFIGGLSIGNRF
+328 PNFIGGLSVGNRF

-374 QAMYISN
+374 QAMYISKLN
-381 LHHRYYSIHDL
+381 HRYYSIHDL
-392 TAGAHA
+392 TTGAHA

-403 LGNQLMPGAHK
+403 LPGHK
-414 LEWYNMYV
+414 IEWYNMYV
-422 RTNSKGI
+422 RTNSKGV
-429 RYNNGISTE
+429 RYNNSIGTE
-438 YIGADSYT
+438 YIGANSYT
-446 QDDEVR
+446 QDDEIR
-452 STSITQ
+452 SLSTTQ
-458 TIFATN
+458 SIFATN

-471 SKDFTIDWSGIFSQ
+471 TKNFTLDWSGIFSQ

-493 TYVTLTNTVSTSSAD
+493 TYVTLSNSVSTEAD
-508 VTASSDGSSDVD
+508 ADGNILS
-520 AVGGSIWDTNKNI
+520 GNLWDTNKNI
-533 VKTLPKSME
+533 TKTFPKDAE
-542 RRYQHNKDTDWAG
+542 RRFQHNMDTDWAG
-555 YINLSYD
+555 YINLTYD
-562 THFANGVDAL
+562 THFANDVEAL

-578 YRCKERSNRYYSYIF
+578 YRRKERCNRYYSYIF
-593 NPADISQQLNGNGL
+593 SPADNAQDLDGNGL
-607 DQFAA
+607 EQFDNV
-612 IDWVC
+612 DWVC

-640 MVTFRSNLGELNA
+640 MVTLKTKLGELIA

-668 HFRNMGQVGEQSY
+668 HFRNMGQIGEQSY
-681 WDYLPSASI
+681 WDYLPSASL
-690 KWTPTKKMN
+690 KWTPTKNMN
-699 VRLSY
+699 IRLSY

-714 EIVPYQIQGEEYQEK
+714 EIVPYQIMGEEYQEK

-743 LRWEWFPSATEQV
+743 LRWEWFPSKTEQI

-782 GTDAYYLPDNLG
+782 GTDAYYMPDNLG

-813 LKANYTYTHS
+813 IKANYTYTYS
-823 EITTSK
+823 KITTSK
-829 REYQEGSAEYKTGVT
+829 REYKEGSAEYKSGVT
-844 QTRPLVNQAPH
+844 QSRPLVNQAPH
-855 TANLSLLY
+855 TANISLLY
-863 KDTSHGW
+863 KDTENGW
-870 NAQLAASYTGT
+870 NAQLASSFTGA

-913 FSVFLKAN
+913 FSIFFKAN
-921 NLLDAKRERFL
+921 NLLDAKRERYL
-932 KTVNKSNLEYEGQK
+932 KTVNESNLEYEGQK

>member
-1 MKRILISAA
+1 MIQFILSAV
-10 LLAATTSALQAHTL
+10 LIAASATVVSAHTL

-29 DNKTGEPLI
+29 DNRTCEPLI
-38 GTVIRVKELPN
+38 GSVVEVKELPSVKTN
-49 VSTTT
+49 T
-54 GLDGT
+54 GLDGS

-68 GKFTIIVTYMSY
+68 GRYTLVVRYISY
-80 KTKEMVVDLAKD
+80 KTREIPVEVSDKGVV
-92 YSKGG
+92 
-97 KDGKDGQF
+97 
-105 TIAMDE
+105 TITLDE
-111 DTKQLG
+111 DLHQLG
-117 EVVVTGHREYRSD
+117 EVVIKGHKEYHSD
-130 RSAVETVKNAG
+130 RSAIDMEKTAG

-244 DMVMKDAPSRF
+244 DMVMKDAPSHF
-255 QLQANA
+255 QIQANA
-261 AIGATD
+261 AVGTSD
-267 YFWKDGRNYLTSN
+267 YFWKDSRDYLTSN

-288 PYEAFGSEYK
+288 PYEVNGPEYK
-298 AQMGSSK
+298 AATS
-305 DGSSQIGDF
+305 DF
-314 KAGPTQL
+314 SNGPTQI
-321 KSYSNPA
+321 SRHSMPA
-328 PNFIGGLSIGNRF
+328 PNFVGGLSIGNRF
-341 WNDRLGVMLAG
+341 WKDRIGVMLAG

-374 QAMYISN
+374 QSMYISS
-381 LHHRYYSIHDL
+381 LQHRYYSIHDF
-392 TAGAHA
+392 TAGVHA
-398 KIDLT
+398 KVDL
-403 LGNQLMPGAHK
+403 QLENNK

-422 RTNSKGI
+422 CTNSKSV
-429 RYNNGISTE
+429 RYNNSVNTE
-438 YIGADSYT
+438 YISSDSYT
-446 QDDEVR
+446 QDDETR
-452 STSITQ
+452 SLSQTQ
-458 TIFATN
+458 SIFATH

-471 SKDFTIDWSGIFSQ
+471 TKDFTADWAGIFSQ
-485 AKEEDPDR
+485 AKAEDPDR
-493 TYVTLTNTVSTSSAD
+493 VYLSLTNTVQSAD
-508 VTASSDGSSDVD
+508 GVDGSLWS
-520 AVGGSIWDTNKNI
+520 GNKNI
-533 VKTLPKSME
+533 LKTLPKNME
-542 RRYQHNKDTDWAG
+542 RRFQHNTDKDWAG
-555 YINLSYD
+555 YINLAYNSQLGND
-562 THFANGVDAL
+562 INAL

-578 YRCKERSNRYYSYIF
+578 YRRKERGNRYYSYIF
-593 NPADISQQLNGNGL
+593 NPSDISQKLDGNGF

-612 IDWVC
+612 IDWTC

-631 KEHIGGAYA
+631 KEHIGAAYI
-640 MVTFRSNLGELNA
+640 MTTLKSRWGELNA
-653 GFRAEHTNQIYTMLQ
+653 GVRAEHTNQIYTMLQ
-668 HFRNMGQVGEQSY
+668 KFRNMGQVGEQSY
-681 WDYLPSASI
+681 WDWLPSASI

-714 EIVPYQIQGEEYQEK
+714 EIVPYQIMGEEYQEK

-738 IDNID
+738 IDNVN

-756 LAGVFYKYLKDPIEQ
+756 LAGVFYKYLQDPIEQ
-771 VFVTSDGKIGA
+771 VFVAADGKLGSGA
-782 GTDAYYLPDNLG
+782 DAYYMPDNLG
-794 NAKNMGFEIDVI
+794 NAKNYGFEIDVV

-813 LKANYTYTHS
+813 IKANYTYTHS
-823 EITTSK
+823 TITTTK
-829 REYQEGSAEYKTGVT
+829 REYKEGSAEYKTGVT

-863 KDTSHGW
+863 KDTNYGW

-900 GLDLSAEKQFKNG
+900 GLDFSMEKKFPCG
-913 FSVFLKAN
+913 VSVFLKAN
-921 NLLDAKRERFL
+921 NLLDAKRERYL
-932 KTVNKSNLEYEGQK
+932 KTVNQSNLEYEGQR

-954 YQYGRTFLLGV
+954 YKYGRTFLIGV
-965 RYKL
+965 RVKM

>member
-1 MKRILISAA
+1 MMSAA
-10 LLAATTSALQAHTL
+10 LMASVMAMNAHTL

-38 GTVIRVKELPN
+38 GTVIRVKELPQ

-54 GLDGT
+54 GLDGS

-68 GKFTIIVTYMSY
+68 GKVTLIISYMSY
-80 KTKEMVVDLAKD
+80 KTKEMVVDVAKNYGDGSAKD
-92 YSKGG
+92 QKKG
-97 KDGKDGQF
+97 KASQLE
-105 TIAMDE
+105 ISLEE
-111 DTKQLG
+111 DAKQLG
-117 EVVVTGHREYRSD
+117 EVVVTGHKEYHSD
-130 RSAVETVKNAG
+130 RSAIDLEKTAG

-244 DMVMKDAPSRF
+244 DMVMKDAPSHF
-255 QLQANA
+255 QLQTNA
-261 AIGATD
+261 AIGYSD
-267 YFWKDGRNYLTSN
+267 YFMKDGRDYLSSN
-280 RSDYTHKA
+280 RSDYTHKS
-288 PYEAFGSEYK
+288 PYEQYGKDYK
-298 AQMGSSK
+298 ATMA
-305 DGSSQIGDF
+305 DF
-314 KAGPTQL
+314 KNGPTQVSRHSL
-321 KSYSNPA
+321 PA

-341 WNDRLGVMLAG
+341 WKDRLGVILAG
-352 SIQNTFRGTERT
+352 SIQNIFRGTERT

-374 QAMYISN
+374 QAMYISS
-381 LHHRYYSIHDL
+381 LQHRYYSIHDL
-392 TAGAHA
+392 TAGVHA
-398 KIDLT
+398 KVDLT
-403 LGNQLMPGAHK
+403 LGNHK

-422 RTNSKGI
+422 NTNSKGI
-429 RYNNGISTE
+429 RYNNSINTE
-438 YIGADSYT
+438 YISSDTYT
-446 QDDEVR
+446 QDDETR
-452 STSITQ
+452 SLSQTQ
-458 TIFATN
+458 SIFATH

-471 SKDFTIDWSGIFSQ
+471 TKDFTVDWSGLYSE
-485 AKEEDPDR
+485 ATEKDPDR
-493 TYVTLTNTVSTSSAD
+493 VYLTLTNTVQAEE
-508 VTASSDGSSDVD
+508 GSLWS
-520 AVGGSIWDTNKNI
+520 GNHTIL
-533 VKTLPKSME
+533 KTQPKDME
-542 RRYQHNKDTDWAG
+542 RRFQHNDDKDLAG
-555 YINLSYD
+555 YINLAYD
-562 THFANGVDAL
+562 SHLSDKVDAL

-578 YRCKERSNRYYSYIF
+578 YRRKERNNRYYSYIF
-593 NPADISQQLNGNGL
+593 GPTNISQRLDGNGF

-612 IDWVC
+612 IDWTV

-631 KEHIGGAYA
+631 KEHIGAAYA
-640 MVTFRSNLGELNA
+640 MVTLKSDLGELNA

-668 HFRNMGQVGEQSY
+668 KFRNMGQVGEQSY

-690 KWTPTKKMN
+690 KWTPSQKMN

-714 EIVPYQIQGEEYQEK
+714 EIVPYQIMGEEYMER
-729 GNPNLKRAR
+729 GNPDLKRAR
-738 IDNID
+738 IDNVD
-743 LRWEWFPSATEQV
+743 LRWEWFPSKTEQI

-771 VFVTSDGKIGA
+771 VFVTSDGKIGSGA
-782 GTDAYYLPDNLG
+782 DAYYMPDNLG

-813 LKANYTYTHS
+813 VKANYTYTHS

-829 REYQEGSAEYKTGVT
+829 REYQEGSAEYKSGVT

-863 KDTSHGW
+863 KDTENGW

-900 GLDLSAEKQFKNG
+900 GLDLSAEKQFKSG
-913 FSVFLKAN
+913 LSIFLKAN
-921 NLLDAKRERFL
+921 NLLDAKRERYL
-932 KTVNKSNLEYEGQK
+932 KTVNESNLQYEGQK

-954 YQYGRTFLLGV
+954 YRYGRTFLLGV

>member
-1 MKRILISAA
+1 MKRLFMSAA
-10 LLAATTSALQAHTL
+10 LLAASATAIQAHTL

-49 VSTTT
+49 VGTTT
-54 GLDGT
+54 GLDGS

-68 GKFTIIVTYMSY
+68 GKYTLVVSFMAY
-80 KTKEMVVDLAKD
+80 KTKEIVVDVANDDKVD
-92 YSKGG
+92 
-97 KDGKDGQF
+97 
-105 TIAMDE
+105 IPMDE
-111 DTKQLG
+111 DLKQLG
-117 EVVVTGHREYRSD
+117 EVVVTGRREYRSD

-244 DMVMKDAPSRF
+244 DMVMKDAPSCF
-255 QLQANA
+255 QFQANA
-261 AIGATD
+261 AIGTTD
-267 YFWKDGRNYLTSN
+267 YFWKDGRDYITSN
-280 RSDYTHKA
+280 RSDYTKKA

-298 AQMGSSK
+298 ASMS
-305 DGSSQIGDF
+305 DF
-314 KAGPTQL
+314 KNGPVQL
-321 KSYSNPA
+321 KSHSMPA
-328 PNFIGGLSIGNRF
+328 PNFIGGLSVGNRF
-341 WNDRLGVMLAG
+341 WNDRLGVILAG

-374 QAMYISN
+374 QAMYISKLN
-381 LHHRYYSIHDL
+381 HRYYSIHDL
-392 TAGAHA
+392 TTGAHA

-403 LGNQLMPGAHK
+403 LPGHK
-414 LEWYNMYV
+414 IEWYNMYV
-422 RTNSKGI
+422 RTNSKGV
-429 RYNNGISTE
+429 RYNNSIGTE
-438 YIGADSYT
+438 YIGANSYT
-446 QDDEVR
+446 QDDEIR
-452 STSITQ
+452 SLSTTQ
-458 TIFATN
+458 SIFATN

-471 SKDFTIDWSGIFSQ
+471 TKNFTLDWSGIFSQ

-493 TYVTLTNTVSTSSAD
+493 TYVTLSNSVSTEAD
-508 VTASSDGSSDVD
+508 ADGNILS
-520 AVGGSIWDTNKNI
+520 GNLWDTNKNI
-533 VKTLPKSME
+533 TKTFPKDAE
-542 RRYQHNKDTDWAG
+542 RRFQHNMDTDWAG
-555 YINLSYD
+555 YINLTYD
-562 THFANGVDAL
+562 THFANDVEAL

-578 YRCKERSNRYYSYIF
+578 YRRKERSNRYYSYIF
-593 NPADISQQLNGNGL
+593 SPADNAQDLDGNGL
-607 DQFAA
+607 EQFDNV
-612 IDWVC
+612 DWVC

-640 MVTFRSNLGELNA
+640 MVTLKTKLGELIA

-668 HFRNMGQVGEQSY
+668 HFRNMGQIGEQSY
-681 WDYLPSASI
+681 WDYLPSASL
-690 KWTPTKKMN
+690 KWTPTKNMN
-699 VRLSY
+699 IRLSY

-714 EIVPYQIQGEEYQEK
+714 EIVPYQIMGEEYQEK

-743 LRWEWFPSATEQV
+743 LRWEWFPSKTEQI

-782 GTDAYYLPDNLG
+782 GTDAYYMPDNLG

-813 LKANYTYTHS
+813 IKANYTYTYS
-823 EITTSK
+823 KITTSK
-829 REYQEGSAEYKTGVT
+829 REYKEGSAEYKSGVT
-844 QTRPLVNQAPH
+844 QSRPLVNQAPH
-855 TANLSLLY
+855 TANISLLY
-863 KDTSHGW
+863 KDTENGW
-870 NAQLAASYTGT
+870 NAQLASSFTGA

-913 FSVFLKAN
+913 FSIFFKAN
-921 NLLDAKRERFL
+921 NLLDAKRERYL
-932 KTVNKSNLEYEGQK
+932 KTVNESNLEYEGQK

>member
-1 MKRILISAA
+1 MIQFILSAV
-10 LLAATTSALQAHTL
+10 LIAASATVVSAHTL

-29 DNKTGEPLI
+29 DNRTGEPLI
-38 GTVIRVKELPN
+38 GSVVEVKELPSVKTN
-49 VSTTT
+49 T
-54 GLDGT
+54 GLDGS

-68 GKFTIIVTYMSY
+68 GRYTLVVRYISY
-80 KTKEMVVDLAKD
+80 KTREIPVEVSDKGVV
-92 YSKGG
+92 
-97 KDGKDGQF
+97 
-105 TIAMDE
+105 TITLDE
-111 DTKQLG
+111 DLHQLG
-117 EVVVTGHREYRSD
+117 EVVIKGHKEYHSD
-130 RSAVETVKNAG
+130 RSAIDMEKTAG

-244 DMVMKDAPSRF
+244 DMVMKDAPSHF
-255 QLQANA
+255 QIQANA
-261 AIGATD
+261 AVGTSD
-267 YFWKDGRNYLTSN
+267 YFWKDSRDYLTSN

-288 PYEAFGSEYK
+288 PYEVNGPEYK
-298 AQMGSSK
+298 AATS
-305 DGSSQIGDF
+305 DF
-314 KAGPTQL
+314 SNGPTQI
-321 KSYSNPA
+321 SRHSMPA
-328 PNFIGGLSIGNRF
+328 PNFVGGLSIGNRF
-341 WNDRLGVMLAG
+341 WKDRIGVMLAG

-374 QAMYISN
+374 QSMYISS
-381 LHHRYYSIHDL
+381 LQHRYYSIHDF
-392 TAGAHA
+392 TAGVHA
-398 KIDLT
+398 KVDL
-403 LGNQLMPGAHK
+403 QLENNK

-422 RTNSKGI
+422 CTNSKSV
-429 RYNNGISTE
+429 RYNNSVNTE
-438 YIGADSYT
+438 YISSDSYT
-446 QDDEVR
+446 QDDETR
-452 STSITQ
+452 SLSQTQ
-458 TIFATN
+458 SIFATH

-471 SKDFTIDWSGIFSQ
+471 TKDFTADWAGIFSQ
-485 AKEEDPDR
+485 AKAEDPDR
-493 TYVTLTNTVSTSSAD
+493 VYLSLTNTVQSAD
-508 VTASSDGSSDVD
+508 GVDGSLWS
-520 AVGGSIWDTNKNI
+520 GNKNI
-533 VKTLPKSME
+533 LKTLPKNME
-542 RRYQHNKDTDWAG
+542 RRFQHNTDKDWAG
-555 YINLSYD
+555 YINLAYNSQLGND
-562 THFANGVDAL
+562 INAL

-578 YRCKERSNRYYSYIF
+578 YRRKERGNRYYSYIF
-593 NPADISQQLNGNGL
+593 NPSDISQKLDGNGF

-612 IDWVC
+612 IDWTC

-631 KEHIGGAYA
+631 KEHIGAAYI
-640 MVTFRSNLGELNA
+640 MTTLKSRWGELNA
-653 GFRAEHTNQIYTMLQ
+653 GVRAEHTNQIYTMLQ
-668 HFRNMGQVGEQSY
+668 KFRNMGQVGEQSY
-681 WDYLPSASI
+681 WDWLPSASI

-714 EIVPYQIQGEEYQEK
+714 EIVPYQIMGEEYQEK

-738 IDNID
+738 IDNVD

-756 LAGVFYKYLKDPIEQ
+756 LAGVFYKYLQDPIEQ
-771 VFVTSDGKIGA
+771 VFVAADGKLGIGA
-782 GTDAYYLPDNLG
+782 DAYYMPDNLG
-794 NAKNMGFEIDVI
+794 NAKNYGFEIDVV

-813 LKANYTYTHS
+813 IKANYTYTHS
-823 EITTSK
+823 TITTTK
-829 REYQEGSAEYKTGVT
+829 REYKEGSAEYKTGVT

-863 KDTSHGW
+863 KDTNYGW

-900 GLDLSAEKQFKNG
+900 GLDFSMEKKFPCCV
-913 FSVFLKAN
+913 SVFLKAN
-921 NLLDAKRERFL
+921 NLLDAKRERYL
-932 KTVNKSNLEYEGQK
+932 KTVNQSNLEYEGQR

-954 YQYGRTFLLGV
+954 YKYGRTFLIGV
-965 RYKL
+965 RVKM

>member
-1 MKRILISAA
+1 MIQFILSAV
-10 LLAATTSALQAHTL
+10 LIAASATVVSAHTL

-29 DNKTGEPLI
+29 DNRTGEPLI
-38 GTVIRVKELPN
+38 GSVVEVKELPS
-49 VSTTT
+49 VKTTT
-54 GLDGT
+54 GLDGS

-68 GKFTIIVTYMSY
+68 GRYTLVVRYISY
-80 KTKEMVVDLAKD
+80 KTREIPVEVSDKGVV
-92 YSKGG
+92 
-97 KDGKDGQF
+97 
-105 TIAMDE
+105 TITLDE
-111 DTKQLG
+111 DLHQLG
-117 EVVVTGHREYRSD
+117 EVVIKGHKEYHSD
-130 RSAVETVKNAG
+130 RSAIDMEKTAG

-244 DMVMKDAPSRF
+244 DMVMKDAPSHF
-255 QLQANA
+255 QIQANA
-261 AIGATD
+261 AVGTSD
-267 YFWKDGRNYLTSN
+267 YFWKDSRDYLTSN

-288 PYEAFGSEYK
+288 PYEVNGPESK
-298 AQMGSSK
+298 AATS
-305 DGSSQIGDF
+305 DF
-314 KAGPTQL
+314 SNGPTQI
-321 KSYSNPA
+321 SRHSMPA
-328 PNFIGGLSIGNRF
+328 PNFVGGLSIGNRF
-341 WNDRLGVMLAG
+341 WKDRIGVMLAG

-374 QAMYISN
+374 QSMYISS
-381 LHHRYYSIHDL
+381 LQHRYYSIHDL
-392 TAGAHA
+392 TAGVHA
-398 KIDLT
+398 KVDL
-403 LGNQLMPGAHK
+403 QLENNK

-422 RTNSKGI
+422 CTNSKSV
-429 RYNNGISTE
+429 RYNNSVNTE
-438 YIGADSYT
+438 YISSDSYT
-446 QDDEVR
+446 QDDETR
-452 STSITQ
+452 SLSQTQ
-458 TIFATN
+458 SIFATH

-471 SKDFTIDWSGIFSQ
+471 TKDFTADWAGIFSQ
-485 AKEEDPDR
+485 AKAEDPDR
-493 TYVTLTNTVSTSSAD
+493 VYLSLTNTVQSAD
-508 VTASSDGSSDVD
+508 GVDGSLWS
-520 AVGGSIWDTNKNI
+520 GNKNI
-533 VKTLPKSME
+533 LKTLPKNME
-542 RRYQHNKDTDWAG
+542 RRFQHNTDKDWAG
-555 YINLSYD
+555 YINLAYNSQLGND
-562 THFANGVDAL
+562 INAL

-578 YRCKERSNRYYSYIF
+578 YRRKERGNRYYSYIF
-593 NPADISQQLNGNGL
+593 NPSDISQKLDGNGF

-612 IDWVC
+612 IDWTC

-631 KEHIGGAYA
+631 KEHIGAAYI
-640 MVTFRSNLGELNA
+640 MTTLKSRWGELNA
-653 GFRAEHTNQIYTMLQ
+653 GVRAEHTNQIYTMLQ
-668 HFRNMGQVGEQSY
+668 KFRNMGQVGEQSY
-681 WDYLPSASI
+681 WDWLPSASI

-714 EIVPYQIQGEEYQEK
+714 EIVPYQIMGEEYQEK

-738 IDNID
+738 IDNVD

-756 LAGVFYKYLKDPIEQ
+756 LAGVFYKYLQDPIEQ
-771 VFVTSDGKIGA
+771 VFVAADGKLGSGA
-782 GTDAYYLPDNLG
+782 DAYYMPDNLG
-794 NAKNMGFEIDVI
+794 NAKNYGFEIDVV

-813 LKANYTYTHS
+813 IKANYTYTHS
-823 EITTSK
+823 TITTTK
-829 REYQEGSAEYKTGVT
+829 REYKEGSAEYKTGVT

-863 KDTSHGW
+863 KDTNYGW

-900 GLDLSAEKQFKNG
+900 GLDFSMEKKFPCG
-913 FSVFLKAN
+913 VSVFLKAN
-921 NLLDAKRERFL
+921 NLLDAKRERYL
-932 KTVNKSNLEYEGQK
+932 KTVNQSNLEYEGQR

-954 YQYGRTFLLGV
+954 YKYGRTFLIGV
-965 RYKL
+965 RVKM

>member
-1 MKRILISAA
+1 MKRFLFTAA
-10 LLAATTSALQAHTL
+10 LLTAATSAITAHTL

-29 DNKTGEPLI
+29 DHKTGEPLI
-38 GTVIRVKELPN
+38 GTVIRVKELPS

-59 FTLHELPDK
+59 FTLRELPDR
-68 GKFTIIVTYMSY
+68 GRYTLVVSYMAY
-80 KTKEMVVDLAKD
+80 KTREMVVDVAKD
-92 YSKGG
+92 YDKGNEKG
-97 KDGKDGQF
+97 KDAQLI
-105 TIAMDE
+105 IALDE
-111 DTKQLG
+111 DLQQLG

-130 RSAVETVKNAG
+130 RSAVETVKNAAS
-141 NVLNVMSQQSIQL
+141 VLNVMSQQSIQL

-169 VTMERD
+169 VTMEHD

-208 NRYIPLN
+208 NRYVPLN

-244 DMVMKDAPSRF
+244 DMVMKDAPARF

-261 AIGATD
+261 AVGMND
-267 YFWKDGRNYLTSN
+267 YFWSGARDYLTTN
-280 RSDYTHKA
+280 RSDYTHRS
-288 PYEAFGSEYK
+288 PYEAFGSDYK
-298 AQMGSSK
+298 ASAS
-305 DGSSQIGDF
+305 DF
-314 KAGPTQL
+314 RNGPVQL
-321 KSYSNPA
+321 KSHATPA
-328 PNFIGGLSIGNRF
+328 PNFIGGLSVGDRF
-341 WNDRLGVMLAG
+341 WNDRIGVMLAG
-352 SIQNTFRGTERT
+352 SVQNTFRGTERT

-374 QAMYISN
+374 QAMYISKLN
-381 LHHRYYSIHDL
+381 HRYYSVHDF
-392 TAGAHA
+392 TAGLHA
-398 KIDLT
+398 KLDLS
-403 LGNQLMPGAHK
+403 LSNHK

-422 RTNSKGI
+422 RTNSKGV
-429 RYNNGISTE
+429 RYNNGVNTE
-438 YIGADSYT
+438 YISADSYT
-446 QDDEVR
+446 QDDELR
-452 STSITQ
+452 STSSTQ
-458 TIFATN
+458 SIFATN
-464 LKGTHHL
+464 FKGTHRL
-471 SKDFTIDWSGIFSQ
+471 TDRFTVDWSGVFSQ
-485 AKEEDPDR
+485 ARAEDPDR
-493 TYVTLTNTVSTSSAD
+493 TYVTLTNTVGRSAG
-508 VTASSDGSSDVD
+508 AEGD
-520 AVGGSIWDTNKNI
+520 AVSGDIWSQEKNI
-533 VKTLPKSME
+533 LKTLPKSAE
-542 RRYQHNKDTDWAG
+542 RRFQHNKDTDWAG
-555 YINLSYD
+555 YINLAYD
-562 THFANGVDAL
+562 TRFGDKLDAL

-578 YRCKERSNRYYSYIF
+578 YRRKERSNRYYSYVF
-593 NPADISQQLNGNGL
+593 NPADISQQLDGNGY
-607 DQFAA
+607 DQFANV
-612 IDWVC
+612 DWVC

-631 KEHIGGAYA
+631 KEHIGGVYA
-640 MVTFRSNLGELNA
+640 MATLSSALGELNV
-653 GFRAEHTNQIYTMLQ
+653 GLRAEHTNQIYTMLQ

-681 WDYLPSASI
+681 WDYLPSASV

-729 GNPNLKRAR
+729 GNPELKRAR

-743 LRWEWFPSATEQV
+743 LRWEWFPSSTEQI
-756 LAGVFYKYLKDPIEQ
+756 LAGVFYKYLKNPIEQ

-782 GTDAYYLPDNLG
+782 GTDAYYMPANLG

-813 LKANYTYTHS
+813 VKANYTYTHS

-829 REYQEGSAEYKTGVT
+829 RQYKEGSAEYKTGVT

-863 KDTSHGW
+863 KDTEHGW
-870 NAQLAASYTGT
+870 NAQLAASFTGT

-900 GLDLSAEKQFKNG
+900 GLDFSAEKKFHNG
-913 FSVFLKAN
+913 ISLFFKAN
-921 NLLDAKRERFL
+921 NLLDAKRERYL
-932 KTVNKSNLEYEGQK
+932 KTVNQSNLEYEGQK

-954 YQYGRTFLLGV
+954 YRYGRTFLLGV

>member
-1 MKRILISAA
+1 MKQFLLSATLIAVSTTV
-10 LLAATTSALQAHTL
+10 ATAHTL

-29 DNKTGEPLI
+29 DNRTGEPLI
-38 GTVIRVKELPN
+38 GSVIEVKELPS
-49 VSTTT
+49 VKTTT
-54 GLDGT
+54 GLDGS

-68 GKFTIIVTYMSY
+68 GRYTLVVRYISY
-80 KTKEMVVDLAKD
+80 KTREIPVDVSD
-92 YSKGG
+92 KGIVNI
-97 KDGKDGQF
+97 
-105 TIAMDE
+105 TLDE
-111 DTKQLG
+111 DSHELD
-117 EVVVTGHREYRSD
+117 EVVIKGHKEYHSD
-130 RSAVETVKNAG
+130 RSAIDMEKTAG

-154 SPDVNVAS
+154 SPDVNVAT

-244 DMVMKDAPSRF
+244 DMVMKDAPSHF
-255 QLQANA
+255 QIQANA
-261 AIGATD
+261 AVGTSD
-267 YFWKDGRNYLTSN
+267 YFWKDSRDYLTSN

-288 PYEAFGSEYK
+288 PYEVNGPDYK
-298 AQMGSSK
+298 ATTS
-305 DGSSQIGDF
+305 DF
-314 KAGPTQL
+314 ASGPTQI
-321 KSYSNPA
+321 SRHSMPT
-328 PNFIGGLSIGNRF
+328 PNFVGGLSIGNRF
-341 WNDRLGVMLAG
+341 WKDRIGVMLAG

-374 QAMYISN
+374 QAMYIYS
-381 LHHRYYSIHDL
+381 LQHRYYSIHDL
-392 TAGAHA
+392 TAGVHA
-398 KIDLT
+398 KVDL
-403 LGNQLMPGAHK
+403 QLDNNK
-414 LEWYNMYV
+414 IEWYNMYV
-422 RTNSKGI
+422 RTNSKGV
-429 RYNNGISTE
+429 RYNNSVNTE
-438 YIGADSYT
+438 YICSDSYT
-446 QDDEVR
+446 QDDETR
-452 STSITQ
+452 SLSQTQ
-458 TIFATN
+458 SIFATH

-471 SKDFTIDWSGIFSQ
+471 TKDFTVDWAGIFSQ
-485 AKEEDPDR
+485 AKSEDPDR
-493 TYVTLTNTVSTSSAD
+493 VYLSLTNTIQSAD
-508 VTASSDGSSDVD
+508 GVDGSLWS
-520 AVGGSIWDTNKNI
+520 GNKNI
-533 VKTLPKSME
+533 LKTMPKNME
-542 RRYQHNKDTDWAG
+542 RRFQHNTDKDWAG
-555 YINLSYD
+555 YINLSYNSELGND
-562 THFANGVDAL
+562 INAL

-578 YRCKERSNRYYSYIF
+578 YRRKERSNRYYSYNF
-593 NPADISQQLNGNGL
+593 TPTDISQKLDGNGF

-612 IDWVC
+612 IEWTC

-631 KEHIGGAYA
+631 KEHIGAAYI
-640 MVTFRSNLGELNA
+640 MTTLKSKWGELNA
-653 GFRAEHTNQIYTMLQ
+653 GLRAEHTNQIYTMLQ
-668 HFRNMGQVGEQSY
+668 KFRNMGQVGEQSY
-681 WDYLPSASI
+681 WDWLPSASI

-714 EIVPYQIQGEEYQEK
+714 EIVPYQIMGEEYQEK

-738 IDNID
+738 IDNVD

-756 LAGVFYKYLKDPIEQ
+756 LAGVFYKYLQDPIEQ
-771 VFVTSDGKIGA
+771 VFVAADGKLGSGA
-782 GTDAYYLPDNLG
+782 DAYYMPDNLG
-794 NAKNMGFEIDVI
+794 NAKNYGFEIDVV

-813 LKANYTYTHS
+813 IKANYTYTHS
-823 EITTSK
+823 RITTSK
-829 REYQEGSAEYKTGVT
+829 REYKEGSAEYKTDVT
-844 QTRPLVNQAPH
+844 QSRPLVNQAPH

-863 KDTSHGW
+863 KDTNYGW

-900 GLDLSAEKQFKNG
+900 GLDFSMEKKFPCG
-913 FSVFLKAN
+913 VSVFLKAN
-921 NLLDAKRERFL
+921 NLLDAKRERYL
-932 KTVNKSNLEYEGQK
+932 KTVNQSNLEYEGQS

-954 YQYGRTFLLGV
+954 YKYGRTYLVGV
-965 RYKL
+965 RVKL

>member
-1 MKRILISAA
+1 MKQFILSAV
-10 LLAATTSALQAHTL
+10 LIAASATVVSAHTL

-29 DNKTGEPLI
+29 DNRTGEPLI
-38 GTVIRVKELPN
+38 GSVVEVKELPS
-49 VSTTT
+49 VKTTT
-54 GLDGT
+54 GLDGS
-59 FTLHELPDK
+59 FILHELPDK
-68 GKFTIIVTYMSY
+68 GRYTLVVRYISY
-80 KTKEMVVDLAKD
+80 KTREIPVEVSDKGVV
-92 YSKGG
+92 
-97 KDGKDGQF
+97 
-105 TIAMDE
+105 TITLDE
-111 DTKQLG
+111 DLHQLG
-117 EVVVTGHREYRSD
+117 EVVIKGHKEYHSD
-130 RSAVETVKNAG
+130 RSAIDMEKTAG

-244 DMVMKDAPSRF
+244 DMVMKDAPSHF
-255 QLQANA
+255 QIQANA
-261 AIGATD
+261 AVGTSD
-267 YFWKDGRNYLTSN
+267 YFWKDSRDYLTSN

-288 PYEAFGSEYK
+288 PYEVNGPEYK
-298 AQMGSSK
+298 AATS
-305 DGSSQIGDF
+305 DF
-314 KAGPTQL
+314 SNGPTQI
-321 KSYSNPA
+321 SRHSMPA
-328 PNFIGGLSIGNRF
+328 PNFVGGLSIGNRF
-341 WNDRLGVMLAG
+341 WKDRIGVMLAG

-374 QAMYISN
+374 QSMYISS
-381 LHHRYYSIHDL
+381 LQHRYYSIHDL
-392 TAGAHA
+392 TAGVHA
-398 KIDLT
+398 KVDL
-403 LGNQLMPGAHK
+403 QLENNK

-422 RTNSKGI
+422 CTNSKSV
-429 RYNNGISTE
+429 RYNNSVNTE
-438 YIGADSYT
+438 YISSDSYT
-446 QDDEVR
+446 QDDETR
-452 STSITQ
+452 SLSQTQ
-458 TIFATN
+458 SIFATH

-471 SKDFTIDWSGIFSQ
+471 TKDFTADWAGIFSQ
-485 AKEEDPDR
+485 AKAEDPDR
-493 TYVTLTNTVSTSSAD
+493 VYLSLTNTVQSAD
-508 VTASSDGSSDVD
+508 GVDGSLWS
-520 AVGGSIWDTNKNI
+520 GNKNI
-533 VKTLPKSME
+533 LKTLPKNME
-542 RRYQHNKDTDWAG
+542 RRFQHNTDKDWAG
-555 YINLSYD
+555 YINLAYNSQLGND
-562 THFANGVDAL
+562 INAL

-578 YRCKERSNRYYSYIF
+578 YRRKERGNRYYSYIF
-593 NPADISQQLNGNGL
+593 NPSDISQKLDGNGF

-612 IDWVC
+612 IDWTC

-631 KEHIGGAYA
+631 KEHIGAAYIK
-640 MVTFRSNLGELNA
+640 TTLKSRWGELNA
-653 GFRAEHTNQIYTMLQ
+653 GVRAEHTNQIYTMLQ
-668 HFRNMGQVGEQSY
+668 KFRNMGQVGEQSY
-681 WDYLPSASI
+681 WDWLPSASI

-714 EIVPYQIQGEEYQEK
+714 EIVPYQIMGEEYQEK

-738 IDNID
+738 IDNVD

-756 LAGVFYKYLKDPIEQ
+756 LAGVFYKYLQDPIEQ
-771 VFVTSDGKIGA
+771 VFVAADGKLGSGA
-782 GTDAYYLPDNLG
+782 DAYYMPDNLG
-794 NAKNMGFEIDVI
+794 NAKNYGFEIDVV

-813 LKANYTYTHS
+813 IKANYTYTHS
-823 EITTSK
+823 TITTTK
-829 REYQEGSAEYKTGVT
+829 REYKEGSAEYKTGVT

-863 KDTSHGW
+863 KDTNYGW

-900 GLDLSAEKQFKNG
+900 GLDFSMEKKFPCG
-913 FSVFLKAN
+913 VSVFLKAN
-921 NLLDAKRERFL
+921 NLLDAKRERYL
-932 KTVNKSNLEYEGQK
+932 KTVNQSNLEYEGQR

-954 YQYGRTFLLGV
+954 YKYGRTFLIGV
-965 RYKL
+965 RVKM

>member
-1 MKRILISAA
+1 MKQFILSAV
-10 LLAATTSALQAHTL
+10 LIAASATVVSAHTL

-29 DNKTGEPLI
+29 DNRTGEPLI
-38 GTVIRVKELPN
+38 GSVVEVKELPS
-49 VSTTT
+49 VKTTT
-54 GLDGT
+54 GLDGS

-68 GKFTIIVTYMSY
+68 GRYTLVVRYISY
-80 KTKEMVVDLAKD
+80 KTREIPVEVSDKGVV
-92 YSKGG
+92 
-97 KDGKDGQF
+97 
-105 TIAMDE
+105 TITLDE
-111 DTKQLG
+111 DLHQLG
-117 EVVVTGHREYRSD
+117 EVVIKGHKEYHSD
-130 RSAVETVKNAG
+130 RSAIDMEKTAG

-244 DMVMKDAPSRF
+244 DMVMKDAPSHF
-255 QLQANA
+255 QIQANA
-261 AIGATD
+261 AVGTSD
-267 YFWKDGRNYLTSN
+267 YFWKDSRDYLTSN

-288 PYEAFGSEYK
+288 PYEVNGPEYK
-298 AQMGSSK
+298 AATS
-305 DGSSQIGDF
+305 DF
-314 KAGPTQL
+314 SNGPTQI
-321 KSYSNPA
+321 SRHSMPA
-328 PNFIGGLSIGNRF
+328 PNFVGGLSIGNRF
-341 WNDRLGVMLAG
+341 WKDRIGVMLAG

-374 QAMYISN
+374 QSMYISS
-381 LHHRYYSIHDL
+381 LQHRYYSIHDF
-392 TAGAHA
+392 TAGVHA
-398 KIDLT
+398 KVDL
-403 LGNQLMPGAHK
+403 QLENNK

-422 RTNSKGI
+422 CTNSKSV
-429 RYNNGISTE
+429 RYNNSVNTE
-438 YIGADSYT
+438 YISSDSYT
-446 QDDEVR
+446 QDDETR
-452 STSITQ
+452 SLSQTQ
-458 TIFATN
+458 NIFATH

-471 SKDFTIDWSGIFSQ
+471 TKDFTADWAGIFSQ
-485 AKEEDPDR
+485 AKAEDPDR
-493 TYVTLTNTVSTSSAD
+493 VYLSLTNTVQSAD
-508 VTASSDGSSDVD
+508 GVDGSLWS
-520 AVGGSIWDTNKNI
+520 GNKNI
-533 VKTLPKSME
+533 LKTLPKNME
-542 RRYQHNKDTDWAG
+542 RRFQHNTDKDWAG
-555 YINLSYD
+555 YINLAYNSQLGND
-562 THFANGVDAL
+562 INAL

-578 YRCKERSNRYYSYIF
+578 YRRKERGNRYYSYIF
-593 NPADISQQLNGNGL
+593 NPSDISQKLDGNGF

-612 IDWVC
+612 IDWTC

-631 KEHIGGAYA
+631 KEHIGAAYI
-640 MVTFRSNLGELNA
+640 MTTLKSRWGELNA
-653 GFRAEHTNQIYTMLQ
+653 GVRAEHTNQIYTMLQ
-668 HFRNMGQVGEQSY
+668 KFRNMGQVGEQSY
-681 WDYLPSASI
+681 WDWLPSASI

-714 EIVPYQIQGEEYQEK
+714 EIVPYQIMGEEYQEK

-738 IDNID
+738 IDNVD

-756 LAGVFYKYLKDPIEQ
+756 LAGVFYKYLQDPIEQ
-771 VFVTSDGKIGA
+771 VFVAADGKLGSGA
-782 GTDAYYLPDNLG
+782 DAYYMPDNLG
-794 NAKNMGFEIDVI
+794 NAKNYGFEIDVV

-813 LKANYTYTHS
+813 IKANYTYTHS
-823 EITTSK
+823 TITTTK
-829 REYQEGSAEYKTGVT
+829 REYKEGSAEYKTGVT
-844 QTRPLVNQAPH
+844 QTRPLVNQTPH

-863 KDTSHGW
+863 KDTNYGW

-900 GLDLSAEKQFKNG
+900 GLDFSMEKKFPCG
-913 FSVFLKAN
+913 VSVFLKAN
-921 NLLDAKRERFL
+921 NLLDAKRERYL
-932 KTVNKSNLEYEGQK
+932 KTVNQSNLEYEGQR

-954 YQYGRTFLLGV
+954 YKYGRTFLIGV
-965 RYKL
+965 RVKM

>member
-1 MKRILISAA
+1 MKRLLFSAA
-10 LLAATTSALQAHTL
+10 LLAASATAIQAHTL

-49 VSTTT
+49 VGTTT
-54 GLDGT
+54 GLDGS

-68 GKFTIIVTYMSY
+68 GKYTLVVSFMAY
-80 KTKEMVVDLAKD
+80 KTKEIVVDVANDEKVD
-92 YSKGG
+92 
-97 KDGKDGQF
+97 
-105 TIAMDE
+105 IPMDE
-111 DTKQLG
+111 DLKQLG
-117 EVVVTGHREYRSD
+117 EVVVTGRREYRSD

-244 DMVMKDAPSRF
+244 DMVMKDAPSCF
-255 QLQANA
+255 QFQANA
-261 AIGATD
+261 AIGTTD
-267 YFWKDGRNYLTSN
+267 YFWKDGRAYITSN
-280 RSDYTHKA
+280 RSDYTKKA
-288 PYEAFGSEYK
+288 PYEAYGSEYK
-298 AQMGSSK
+298 ASMS
-305 DGSSQIGDF
+305 DF
-314 KAGPTQL
+314 KNGPVQL
-321 KSYSNPA
+321 KSHSMPA
-328 PNFIGGLSIGNRF
+328 PNFIGGLSVGNRF
-341 WNDRLGVMLAG
+341 WNDRLGVILAG

-374 QAMYISN
+374 QAMYISKLN
-381 LHHRYYSIHDL
+381 HRYYSIHDL
-392 TAGAHA
+392 TTGAHA

-403 LGNQLMPGAHK
+403 LPGHK
-414 LEWYNMYV
+414 IEWYNMYV
-422 RTNSKGI
+422 RTNSKGV
-429 RYNNGISTE
+429 RYNNSIGTE
-438 YIGADSYT
+438 YIGANSYT
-446 QDDEVR
+446 QDDEIR
-452 STSITQ
+452 SLSTTQ
-458 TIFATN
+458 SIFATN

-471 SKDFTIDWSGIFSQ
+471 TKNFTLDWSGIFSQ

-493 TYVTLTNTVSTSSAD
+493 TYVTLSNSVSTEAD
-508 VTASSDGSSDVD
+508 ADGNILS
-520 AVGGSIWDTNKNI
+520 GNLWDTNKNI
-533 VKTLPKSME
+533 TKTFPKDAE
-542 RRYQHNKDTDWAG
+542 RRFQHNMDTDWAG
-555 YINLSYD
+555 YINLTYD
-562 THFANGVDAL
+562 THFANDVEAL

-578 YRCKERSNRYYSYIF
+578 YRRKERSNRYYSYIF
-593 NPADISQQLNGNGL
+593 SPADNAQDLDGNGL
-607 DQFAA
+607 EQFDNV
-612 IDWVC
+612 DWVC

-640 MVTFRSNLGELNA
+640 MVTLKTKLGELIA

-668 HFRNMGQVGEQSY
+668 HFRNMGQIGEQSY
-681 WDYLPSASI
+681 WDYLPSASL
-690 KWTPTKKMN
+690 KWTPTKNMN
-699 VRLSY
+699 IRLSY

-714 EIVPYQIQGEEYQEK
+714 EIVPYQIMGEKKKKK

-743 LRWEWFPSATEQV
+743 LRWEWFPSKTEQL

-782 GTDAYYLPDNLG
+782 GTDAYYMPDNLG

-813 LKANYTYTHS
+813 IKANYTYTYS
-823 EITTSK
+823 KITTSK
-829 REYQEGSAEYKTGVT
+829 REYKEGSAEYKSGVT
-844 QTRPLVNQAPH
+844 QSRPLVNQAPH
-855 TANLSLLY
+855 TANISLLY
-863 KDTSHGW
+863 KDTENGW
-870 NAQLAASYTGT
+870 NAQLASSFTGA

-913 FSVFLKAN
+913 FSIFFKAN
-921 NLLDAKRERFL
+921 NLLDAKRERYL
-932 KTVNKSNLEYEGQK
+932 KTVNESNLEYEGQK

>member
-10 LLAATTSALQAHTL
+10 LIVATASAVQAHTL
-24 DGIVK
+24 DGLVK
-29 DNKTGEPLI
+29 DDKTGEPLI

-59 FTLHELPDK
+59 FSIHELPEK
-68 GKFTIIVTYMSY
+68 GKFTLIVSYVAY
-80 KTKEMVVDLAKD
+80 KTKEIVVDVAKD
-92 YSKGG
+92 YSKGS
-97 KDGKDGQF
+97 KDGKEGQLL
-105 TIAMDE
+105 IVLDE

-117 EVVVTGHREYRSD
+117 EVVVTGHKEYQSD
-130 RSAVETVKNAG
+130 RSAIDLEKTAG

-261 AIGATD
+261 AIGASD
-267 YFWKDGRNYLTSN
+267 YFWKDGRDYLTSN

-288 PYEAFGSEYK
+288 PYEAYGKDYK
-298 AQMGSSK
+298 AGM
-305 DGSSQIGDF
+305 GDF
-314 KAGPTQL
+314 KNGPTQI
-321 KSYSNPA
+321 KSHSNPA

-341 WNDRLGVMLAG
+341 WKDRLGVILAG

-374 QAMYISN
+374 QAMYISS

-392 TAGAHA
+392 TAGVHA

-403 LGNQLMPGAHK
+403 LGSHLMPGAHK
-414 LEWYNMYV
+414 IEWYNMYV
-422 RTNSKGI
+422 SSNSKGI
-429 RYNNGISTE
+429 RYDNSISTE
-438 YIGADSYT
+438 YIGADTYT
-446 QDDEVR
+446 QDDETR
-452 STSITQ
+452 STSLTQ
-458 TIFATN
+458 SIFATN

-471 SKDFTIDWSGIFSQ
+471 TKDFVVDWSGIFSQ

-493 TYVTLTNTVSTSSAD
+493 TYITLTNTVE
-508 VTASSDGSSDVD
+508 SDID
-520 AVGGSIWDTNKNI
+520 GSIWDTNKKI
-533 VKTLPKSME
+533 QKTLPKSAE

-555 YINLSYD
+555 YVNLSYD
-562 THFANGVDAL
+562 THFSDDVDAL

-578 YRCKERSNRYYSYIF
+578 YRRKERSNRYYSYIF
-593 NPADISQQLNGNGL
+593 NPANISQQLDGNGL
-607 DQFAA
+607 DQFSA
-612 IDWVC
+612 IDWIC

-640 MVTFRSNLGELNA
+640 MVTFRSKIGELNA

-714 EIVPYQIQGEEYQEK
+714 EIVPYQIMGEEYQEK

-738 IDNID
+738 IDNLD

-782 GTDAYYLPDNLG
+782 GTDAYYMPDNLG
-794 NAKNMGFEIDVI
+794 NAKNMGFEIDII

-823 EITTSK
+823 RITTSK

-863 KDTSHGW
+863 KDTNHGW

-921 NLLDAKRERFL
+921 NLLDAKRERYL

>member
-1 MKRILISAA
+1 MSAA
-10 LLAATTSALQAHTL
+10 LLAASATAIQAHTL

-38 GTVIRVKELPN
+38 GTVVRVKELPN
-49 VSTTT
+49 VGTTT
-54 GLDGT
+54 GLDGS

-68 GKFTIIVTYMSY
+68 GKYTLIVSFMAY
-80 KTKEMVVDLAKD
+80 KTKEIVVDVANDDKVD
-92 YSKGG
+92 
-97 KDGKDGQF
+97 
-105 TIAMDE
+105 IPMDE
-111 DTKQLG
+111 DLKQLG
-117 EVVVTGHREYRSD
+117 EVVVTGRREYRSD
-130 RSAVETVKNAG
+130 HSAVESVKNAG

-244 DMVMKDAPSRF
+244 DMVMKDAPSCF

-261 AIGATD
+261 AIGTTD
-267 YFWKDGRNYLTSN
+267 YFWKDGRDYLTSN
-280 RSDYTHKA
+280 RSDYTKKA

-298 AQMGSSK
+298 ASMS
-305 DGSSQIGDF
+305 DF
-314 KAGPTQL
+314 KNGPMQL
-321 KSYSNPA
+321 KSHSMPA
-328 PNFIGGLSIGNRF
+328 PNFIGGLSVGNRF

-374 QAMYISN
+374 QAMYISKLN
-381 LHHRYYSIHDL
+381 HRYYSIHDI
-392 TAGAHA
+392 TTGVHA
-398 KIDLT
+398 KVDLT
-403 LGNQLMPGAHK
+403 LPKHK
-414 LEWYNMYV
+414 IEWYNMYV
-422 RTNSKGI
+422 RTNSKGV
-429 RYNNGISTE
+429 RYNNSIGTE
-438 YIGADSYT
+438 YIGANSYT
-446 QDDEVR
+446 QDDEIR
-452 STSITQ
+452 SLSTTQ
-458 TIFATN
+458 SIFATN

-471 SKDFTIDWSGIFSQ
+471 TKNFTLDWSGIFSQ

-493 TYVTLTNTVSTSSAD
+493 TYVTLSNSVSTEAD
-508 VTASSDGSSDVD
+508 ADGNILS
-520 AVGGSIWDTNKNI
+520 GNLWDTNKNI
-533 VKTLPKSME
+533 TKTFPKDAE
-542 RRYQHNKDTDWAG
+542 RRFQHNMDTDWAG
-555 YINLSYD
+555 YINLTYD
-562 THFANGVDAL
+562 THFANDVETL

-578 YRCKERSNRYYSYIF
+578 YRRKERSNRYYSYIF
-593 NPADISQQLNGNGL
+593 SPADNAQDLDGNGL
-607 DQFAA
+607 EQFDNV
-612 IDWVC
+612 DWVC

-640 MVTFRSNLGELNA
+640 MVTLKIKLGELIA

-668 HFRNMGQVGEQSY
+668 HFRNMGQTGEQSY
-681 WDYLPSASI
+681 WDYLPSASL
-690 KWTPTKKMN
+690 KWTPTKNMN
-699 VRLSY
+699 IRLSY

-714 EIVPYQIQGEEYQEK
+714 EIVPYQIMGEEYQEK

-743 LRWEWFPSATEQV
+743 LRWEWFPSKTEQI

-782 GTDAYYLPDNLG
+782 GTDAYYMPDNLG

-813 LKANYTYTHS
+813 IKANYTYTYS
-823 EITTSK
+823 KITTSK
-829 REYQEGSAEYKTGVT
+829 REYKEGSAEYKSGVT
-844 QTRPLVNQAPH
+844 QSRPLVNQAPH
-855 TANLSLLY
+855 TANISLLY
-863 KDTSHGW
+863 KDTENGW
-870 NAQLAASYTGT
+870 NAQLASSFTGA

-893 QWDKAMF
+893 QWEKAMF
-900 GLDLSAEKQFKNG
+900 GIDLSAEKQFKNG
-913 FSVFLKAN
+913 FSIFFKAN
-921 NLLDAKRERFL
+921 NLLDAKRERYL
-932 KTVNKSNLEYEGQK
+932 KTVNESNLQYADQKSN
-946 SDKTIVGT
+946 KTIIGT
-954 YQYGRTFLLGV
+954 YKYGRTFLLGV

>member
-1 MKRILISAA
+1 MKQFILSAV
-10 LLAATTSALQAHTL
+10 LIAASATVVSAHTL

-29 DNKTGEPLI
+29 DNRTGEPLI
-38 GTVIRVKELPN
+38 GSVVEVKELPS
-49 VSTTT
+49 VKTTT
-54 GLDGT
+54 GLDGS

-68 GKFTIIVTYMSY
+68 GRYTLVVRYISY
-80 KTKEMVVDLAKD
+80 KTREIPVEVSDKGVV
-92 YSKGG
+92 
-97 KDGKDGQF
+97 
-105 TIAMDE
+105 TITLDE
-111 DTKQLG
+111 DLHQLG
-117 EVVVTGHREYRSD
+117 EVVIKGHKEYHSD
-130 RSAVETVKNAG
+130 RSAIDMEKTAG

-244 DMVMKDAPSRF
+244 DMVMKDAPSHF
-255 QLQANA
+255 QIQANA
-261 AIGATD
+261 AVGTSD
-267 YFWKDGRNYLTSN
+267 YFWKDSRDYLTSN

-288 PYEAFGSEYK
+288 PYEVNGPEYK
-298 AQMGSSK
+298 AATS
-305 DGSSQIGDF
+305 DF
-314 KAGPTQL
+314 SNGPTQI
-321 KSYSNPA
+321 SRHSMPA

-341 WNDRLGVMLAG
+341 WKDRIGVMLAG

-374 QAMYISN
+374 QSMYISS
-381 LHHRYYSIHDL
+381 LQHRYYSIHDL
-392 TAGAHA
+392 TAGVHA
-398 KIDLT
+398 KVDL
-403 LGNQLMPGAHK
+403 QLENNK

-422 RTNSKGI
+422 CTNSKSV
-429 RYNNGISTE
+429 RYNNSVNTE
-438 YIGADSYT
+438 YISSDSYT
-446 QDDEVR
+446 QDDETR
-452 STSITQ
+452 SLSQTQ
-458 TIFATN
+458 SIFATH

-471 SKDFTIDWSGIFSQ
+471 TKDFTADWAGIFSQ
-485 AKEEDPDR
+485 AKAEDPDR
-493 TYVTLTNTVSTSSAD
+493 VYLSLTNTIQSAD
-508 VTASSDGSSDVD
+508 GVDGSLWS
-520 AVGGSIWDTNKNI
+520 GNKNI
-533 VKTLPKSME
+533 LKTLPKNME
-542 RRYQHNKDTDWAG
+542 RRFQHNTDKDWAG
-555 YINLSYD
+555 YINLAYNSQLGND
-562 THFANGVDAL
+562 INAL

-578 YRCKERSNRYYSYIF
+578 YRRKERGNRYYSYIF
-593 NPADISQQLNGNGL
+593 NPSDISQKLDGNGF

-612 IDWVC
+612 IDWTC

-631 KEHIGGAYA
+631 KEHIGAAYI
-640 MVTFRSNLGELNA
+640 MTTLKSRWGELNA
-653 GFRAEHTNQIYTMLQ
+653 GVRAEHTNQIYTMLQ
-668 HFRNMGQVGEQSY
+668 KFRNMGQVGEQSY
-681 WDYLPSASI
+681 WDWLPSASI

-714 EIVPYQIQGEEYQEK
+714 EIVPYQIMGEEYQEK

-738 IDNID
+738 IDNVD

-756 LAGVFYKYLKDPIEQ
+756 LAGVFYKYLQDPIEQ
-771 VFVTSDGKIGA
+771 VFVAADGKLGSGA
-782 GTDAYYLPDNLG
+782 DAYYMPDNLG
-794 NAKNMGFEIDVI
+794 NAKNYGFEIDVV

-813 LKANYTYTHS
+813 IKANYTYTHS
-823 EITTSK
+823 TITTTK
-829 REYQEGSAEYKTGVT
+829 REYKEGSAEYKTGVT

-863 KDTSHGW
+863 KDTNYGW

-900 GLDLSAEKQFKNG
+900 GLDFSMEKKFPCG
-913 FSVFLKAN
+913 VSVFLKAN
-921 NLLDAKRERFL
+921 NLLDAKRERYL
-932 KTVNKSNLEYEGQK
+932 KTVNQSNLEYEGQR

-954 YQYGRTFLLGV
+954 YKYGRTFLIGV
-965 RYKL
+965 RVKM

>member
-1 MKRILISAA
+1 MKRLFMSAA
-10 LLAATTSALQAHTL
+10 LLAASATAIQAHTL

-38 GTVIRVKELPN
+38 GTVVRVKELPN
-49 VSTTT
+49 VGTTT
-54 GLDGT
+54 GLDGS

-68 GKFTIIVTYMSY
+68 GKYTLVVSFMAY
-80 KTKEMVVDLAKD
+80 KTKEIVVDVANDDKVD
-92 YSKGG
+92 
-97 KDGKDGQF
+97 
-105 TIAMDE
+105 IPMDE
-111 DTKQLG
+111 DLKQLG
-117 EVVVTGHREYRSD
+117 EVVVTGRREYRSD
-130 RSAVETVKNAG
+130 RSAVESVKNAG

-220 LMDRLVVSKS
+220 LMERLVVSKS

-244 DMVMKDAPSRF
+244 DMVMKDAPSCF

-261 AIGATD
+261 AIGTTD
-267 YFWKDGRNYLTSN
+267 YFWKDGRDYITSN
-280 RSDYTHKA
+280 RSDYTKKA

-298 AQMGSSK
+298 ASMS
-305 DGSSQIGDF
+305 DF
-314 KAGPTQL
+314 KNGPVQL
-321 KSYSNPA
+321 KSHSMPA
-328 PNFIGGLSIGNRF
+328 PNFIGGLSVGNRF
-341 WNDRLGVMLAG
+341 WNDRLGVILAG

-374 QAMYISN
+374 QAMYISKLN
-381 LHHRYYSIHDL
+381 HRYYSIHDL
-392 TAGAHA
+392 TTGAHA

-403 LGNQLMPGAHK
+403 LPGHK
-414 LEWYNMYV
+414 IEWYNMYV
-422 RTNSKGI
+422 RTNSKGV
-429 RYNNGISTE
+429 RYNNSIGTE
-438 YIGADSYT
+438 YIGANSYT
-446 QDDEVR
+446 QDDEIR
-452 STSITQ
+452 SLSTTQ
-458 TIFATN
+458 SIFATN

-471 SKDFTIDWSGIFSQ
+471 TKNFTLDWSGIFSQ

-493 TYVTLTNTVSTSSAD
+493 TYVTLSNSVSTEAD
-508 VTASSDGSSDVD
+508 ADGNILS
-520 AVGGSIWDTNKNI
+520 GNLWDTNKNI
-533 VKTLPKSME
+533 TKTFPKDAE
-542 RRYQHNKDTDWAG
+542 RRFQHNMDTDWAG
-555 YINLSYD
+555 YINLTYD
-562 THFANGVDAL
+562 THFVNDVEAL

-578 YRCKERSNRYYSYIF
+578 YRRKERCNRYYSYIF
-593 NPADISQQLNGNGL
+593 RPADNAQDLDGNGL
-607 DQFAA
+607 ELFDNV
-612 IDWVC
+612 DWVC

-640 MVTFRSNLGELNA
+640 MVTLKTKLGELIA

-668 HFRNMGQVGEQSY
+668 HFRNMGQIGEQSY
-681 WDYLPSASI
+681 WDYLPSASL
-690 KWTPTKKMN
+690 KWTPTKNMN
-699 VRLSY
+699 IRLSY

-714 EIVPYQIQGEEYQEK
+714 EIVPYQIMGEEYQEK

-743 LRWEWFPSATEQV
+743 LRWEWFPSKTEQI

-782 GTDAYYLPDNLG
+782 GTDAYYMPDNLG

-813 LKANYTYTHS
+813 IKANYTYTYS
-823 EITTSK
+823 KITTSK
-829 REYQEGSAEYKTGVT
+829 REYKEGSAEYKSGVT
-844 QTRPLVNQAPH
+844 QSRPLVNQAPN
-855 TANLSLLY
+855 TANISLLY
-863 KDTSHGW
+863 KDTENGW
-870 NAQLAASYTGT
+870 NAQLASSFTGA

-913 FSVFLKAN
+913 FSIFFKAN
-921 NLLDAKRERFL
+921 NLLDAKCERYL
-932 KTVNKSNLEYEGQK
+932 KTVNESNLEYEGQK
-946 SDKTIVGT
+946 RDKTIVGT